1 MITIPGYRIDR
12 EIYTNPHTVIYRGM
26 QLEEQ
31 KPVILK
37 TLTPTYPTPAQ
48 IAQLLHESEI
58 LKNLNLPGIVKFYK
72 LEKYNHFP
80 VLILED
86 FGGISLK
93 DYLSNHQLDLQR
105 FLQIA
110 IKLAETLG
118 QLHEHHII
126 HKDIKPSNIIVN
138 SSTGDVKIADFA
150 IASLLPGENPALSYP
165 NLLEG
170 TLAYMS
176 PEQTGRMNR
185 AIDYLSDFYSLGVTF
200 YEMLCGELPFSAIDP
215 MELVHCHIAK
225 TPVSPYENRKHKLE
239 CTINQAQSEEIPHAI
254 SDIVMKLL
262 EKNAEDRYKSAFG
275 ILYDLESCLIQLQT
289 TGEISNITLGEQD
302 RSSHLQISQKLY
314 GREAEVMMLLS
325 TLARMRQGNTE
336 IIFISG
342 CAGLGKSWLVYKIYK
357 SIVRANGYFIASK
370 FEQFNRDIPYIFL
383 LEAFQDLLRQIL
395 TETAV
400 KVQIWKQKILN
411 AIGGNCQVIIEVIPE
426 VELIVGAQPPV
437 PYLGANESKNRF
449 NLVFQKFIRV
459 FTQKE
464 HPLVIFL
471 DDLQWVDSA
480 SLKLIQLLATDLES
494 QYLLIIG
501 AYREQEVDANHP
513 VMLTAEAISKAGGT
527 LRAIALSPLDI
538 NSVNQFVADT
548 LNCTPEKSL
557 SLAEL
562 LFEKTAG
569 NPFFLTQ
576 LLKSL
581 YSKKLLQFKFAPSE
595 QSIETPQTNVY
606 DLDRVVKKYKNTG
619 EWQWDI
625 EQIQEIGIT
634 DNVVELMID
643 NIHNLP
649 ENTQEMLKLAA
660 CIGNKFDLGIL
671 SKISE
676 KPLAFAAK
684 DLWEAIQSGLIAP
697 VNNDYKI
704 ALALALAKRSE
715 GKRSEGK
722 PAPTGAAPTKR
733 IALTANTAVTDTIST
748 DFTDELFLPVAD
760 AGSAT
765 YKFLHERVQQAAY
778 ALISESQK
786 QETHLKI
793 GRFLLQN
800 APSEQLPN
808 HVFDIANHLNAAKE
822 LISIK
827 LEQLQLCQFNLIAG
841 RKAKASAA
849 YELAVKYLTAGID
862 LLPPESWQT
871 DYDLTLAL
879 YESAAEAAYLNTEF
893 EQMEKWAKFV
903 LKQATDELDKIK
915 VFEIRITACAMQTK
929 LQEAVKI
936 GREALKML
944 GINFPESPIPL
955 HIQQALTK
963 TAAYLT
969 GKKIEDLI
977 NLPVMA
983 NPRKLATMRVLS
995 SMFSATFIV
1004 EPMLLPL
1011 IVCEQVHLSINYG
1024 NSAFSAFGY
1033 ANYGAILK
1041 GIVRDIESGERFG
1054 QLALNLIDK
1063 LNALEFKSKTLNL
1076 VAFVLMHG
1084 KHHVKD
1090 TLPLLEEAYQSAL
1103 ENGDLECVGYS
1114 AVNICQSLYFI
1125 GQELTQLEQK
1135 MANYNHLLFQIKQ
1148 ETVLTWNQIYR
1159 QTVLQLMGTLASSD
1173 LLLGKNYSEE
1183 NLLRLLLNANDRVGL
1198 QHFYLQ
1204 KLILAYLFGDIEQA
1218 LENAAQAEVYLDG
1231 VVGFINV
1238 PEYHF
1243 YDALARLAAYPSAT
1257 KMEQEEHLFYATSNL
1272 KKLHKKALSA
1282 PMNLQHKCDLIAAE
1296 KNRILGNI
1304 VTAMEYYDLA
1314 IAGAQQNGYI
1324 QVQALAAELAGA
1336 FYLSIGRERIAK
1348 TYLTEARYCYQRWGA
1363 KAKAAHLESKYSE
1376 LLTSAS
1382 ISTNIETHKST
1393 SSASTTSGSAG
1404 VLDLTTVVKASQTL
1418 AGEIVLDKLLAKLM
1432 KIVIENAGG
1441 QRGFLILEKSGKW
1454 VIEASGC
1461 VDADRIAVMQSIPID
1476 FVEEDKEVTL
1486 LAVAVINYVAR
1497 TQESVVLN
1505 DATSEGQ
1512 FTRAPYIIAVQPKS
1526 ILCTPLIHQ
1535 GKLSGILY
1543 LENNLTTGAF
1553 TPDRLEIL
1561 KLLSSQISISIE
1573 NAQLYTNLQEF
1584 NHNLENL
1591 VQQRTSELS
1600 QTLENLK
1607 SAQNKLVESEKMA
1620 ALGGLVAGVAHEINT
1635 PIGIGITAASL
1646 LAEKVTKFFEL
1657 YTNGQIKRSEL
1668 EKFLDTAMQ
1677 SSNMIL
1683 SNLTR
1688 AADLIHSFKEVAVDQ
1703 SSELKRA
1710 FKVKQ
1715 YLEEILTSL
1724 TAKLRRTKHKVEIKC
1739 DENIVL
1745 DSYPGVLCQIVTNL
1759 VLNSL
1764 IHAYDA
1770 EDQGILAFDFKLEGD
1785 RLIFEYADNGK
1796 GIPPENLNKI
1806 FEPFFTTKRGQGG
1819 TGLGL
1824 HIIYNLVTQK
1834 LKGTICCE
1842 SQVDEGTRFTIEF
1855 PAKISN

>member
-1 MITIPGYRIDR
+1 MITIPGYRIDE
-12 EIYTNPHTVIYRGM
+12 EIYTNSHTVIYRGM

-37 TLTPTYPTPAQ
+37 TLTSTYPTPEQ

-58 LKNLNLPGIVKFYK
+58 LKNLNLPGIVKFHK
-72 LEKYNHFP
+72 LERYNHFP

-93 DYLSNHQLDLQR
+93 EHLNNHHLELPK
-105 FLQIA
+105 FLQIG

-118 QLHEHHII
+118 QLHEHHVI

-150 IASLLPGENPALSYP
+150 IASLVPDSNPALRPP

-225 TPVSPYENRKHKLE
+225 MPVSPSENRKHKLE
-239 CTINQAQSEEIPHAI
+239 GTINHAQSDEIPQAI

-262 EKNAEDRYKSAFG
+262 EKNAEDRYQSAFG
-275 ILYDLESCLIQLQT
+275 LLYDLEKCLAQLQT
-289 TGEISNITLGEQD
+289 TGQVSHITIGDRD
-302 RSSHLQISQKLY
+302 RSNHLQISQKVY
-314 GREAEVMMLLS
+314 GREAEVMMLLN
-325 TLARMRQGNTE
+325 TFDRMKRGNTE
-336 IIFISG
+336 IVLISG
-342 CAGLGKSWLVYKIYK
+342 SAGVGKSWLVYEIHQP
-357 SIVRANGYFIASK
+357 IMRANGYFIDSK
-370 FEQFNRDIPYIFL
+370 FEQFKRDIPYSFL

-395 TETAV
+395 TETAA
-400 KVQIWKQKILN
+400 KVQVWRQKILN

-426 VELIVGAQPPV
+426 VELIVGPQPLV
-437 PYLGANESKNRF
+437 PELGANESKNRF

-480 SLKLIQLLATDLES
+480 SLKLIQLLATNLES

-501 AYREQEVDANHP
+501 AYQEQEVDANHSII
-513 VMLTAEAISKAGGT
+513 LTAEAITKAGGSVS
-527 LRAIALSPLDI
+527 AIALSHLDI

-548 LNCTPEKSL
+548 LNCAPEKSL
-557 SLAEL
+557 NLAEL
-562 LFEKTAG
+562 LFQKTAG

-581 YSKKLLQFKFAPSE
+581 YSNKLLEFKFTLSE
-595 QSIETPQTNVY
+595 QSIEISKTNLS
-606 DLDRVVKKYKNTG
+606 DIDRVEKKYQKTG

-625 EQIQEIGIT
+625 EQIQEMGIT
-634 DNVVELMID
+634 DNVVELMIN
-643 NIHNLP
+643 NIQKLS
-649 ENTQEMLKLAA
+649 ENTQAMLKLAA
-660 CIGNKFDLGIL
+660 CIGNKFDLAIL
-671 SKISE
+671 SKIGD
-676 KPLAFAAK
+676 KPLASAAT
-684 DLWEAIQSGLIAP
+684 DLWEAIQSGLIVP
-697 VNNDYKI
+697 VNNVYKI
-704 ALALALAKRSE
+704 AIALAA
-715 GKRSEGK
+715 
-722 PAPTGAAPTKR
+722 T
-733 IALTANTAVTDTIST
+733 TAVTDQIST
-748 DFTDELFLPVAD
+748 DFTDELFLPIAN

-778 ALISESQK
+778 ALISESHK

-800 APSEQLPN
+800 APPEQLEE
-808 HVFDIANHLNAAKE
+808 HIFATVNHLNAAQEIITSE
-822 LISIK
+822 LEKSHLCK
-827 LEQLQLCQFNLIAG
+827 LNLIAG
-841 RKAKASAA
+841 RKAKASAV
-849 YELAVKYLTAGID
+849 YELALKYLTTGIE
-862 LLPPESWQT
+862 LLPPKSWQT
-871 DYDLTLAL
+871 DYDLTFAL
-879 YESAAEAAYLNTEF
+879 YESAAEAAYLNTDF
-893 EQMEKWAKFV
+893 EQMEKWAEIV
-903 LKQATDELDKIK
+903 LQQATNELDKIT
-915 VFEIRITACAMQTK
+915 VFEIKITACAMQTK

-944 GINFPESPIPL
+944 GINLPESPIPL

-963 TAAYLT
+963 TAAYLS

-977 NLPVMA
+977 NLPVMR
-983 NPRKLATMRVLS
+983 NPRKLATMRLLS
-995 SMFSATFIV
+995 TMFPATFIV
-1004 EPMLLPL
+1004 EPRLLPL
-1011 IVCEQVHLSINYG
+1011 IVCEQVNLSINYG

-1033 ANYGAILK
+1033 ANYGSILK
-1041 GIVRDIESGERFG
+1041 GIIRDIESGDRFG

-1076 VAFVLMHG
+1076 VAFILMQG
-1084 KHHVKD
+1084 KHHIKD
-1090 TLPLLEEAYQSAL
+1090 TLPLLEEAYQTAL

-1125 GQELTQLEQK
+1125 GHELPKLEQK
-1135 MANYNHLLFQIKQ
+1135 MANYNHLLFQLKQ
-1148 ETVLTWNQIYR
+1148 KTVLTWNQIYR
-1159 QTVLQLMGTLASSD
+1159 QIVLELMGNLASSD
-1173 LLLGKNYSEE
+1173 ILLGEAYSEE
-1183 NLLRLLLNANDRVGL
+1183 KILPLLLKANDRVGL

-1204 KLILAYLFGDIEQA
+1204 RLILAYLFGDVEQA
-1218 LENAAQAEVYLDG
+1218 LEHSVQAEVYLDG
-1231 VVGFINV
+1231 VPGFINV

-1243 YDALARLAAYPSAT
+1243 YDALARLAAYPFT
-1257 KMEQEEHLFYATSNL
+1257 TEEKQKEHLFYATSNL
-1272 KKLHKKALSA
+1272 KRMQKKAFSA

-1296 KNRILGNI
+1296 KARVLGDI
-1304 VTAMEYYDLA
+1304 VTAMEYYDSA
-1314 IAGAQQNGYI
+1314 IIRAQENGYI

-1363 KAKAAHLESKYSE
+1363 EAKVAHLESKYSQ

-1393 SSASTTSGSAG
+1393 SSASTTSGSAA
-1404 VLDLTTVVKASQTL
+1404 VLDLTTAVKASQTL

-1441 QRGFLILEKSGKW
+1441 ERGFLILEKSGKW

-1461 VDADRIAVMQSIPID
+1461 VDVDRVAVMQSIPID
-1476 FVEEDKEVTL
+1476 FIEEDTEVTL
-1486 LAVAVINYVAR
+1486 LAVAVVNYVAR
-1497 TQESVVLN
+1497 TQESIVLN
-1505 DATSEGQ
+1505 DAAREGQ

-1535 GKLSGILY
+1535 GKLNGILY

-1553 TPDRLEIL
+1553 TPDRLKIL

-1573 NAQLYTNLQEF
+1573 NAQLYTNLQQF
-1584 NHNLENL
+1584 NQNLEML
-1591 VQQRTSELS
+1591 VKQRTSELS
-1600 QTLENLK
+1600 QTLEDLK

-1620 ALGGLVAGVAHEINT
+1620 SLGGLVAGVAHEINT

-1703 SSELKRA
+1703 SSELKRT
-1710 FKVKQ
+1710 FRVKQ

-1739 DENIVL
+1739 DDNIVL

-1764 IHAYDA
+1764 IHAYDG
-1770 EDQGILAFDFKLEGD
+1770 EEEGILAFEIELEGD

-1796 GIPPENLNKI
+1796 GITPENINKI

-1842 SQVDEGTRFTIEF
+1842 SQVKKGTKFTIEF

>member
-1 MITIPGYRIDR
+1 MIAIPGYRIDT
-12 EIYTNPHTVIYRGM
+12 ELYTNPHTVIYRGM
-26 QLEEQ
+26 QLEKQ

-37 TLTPTYPTPAQ
+37 TLKPPYPSPAQ

-58 LKNLNLPGIVKFYK
+58 LKKLNSSGIIKLYK
-72 LEKYNHFP
+72 IEKYNHFP

-93 DYLSNHQLDLQR
+93 EFLTNNQLELHQ
-105 FLQIA
+105 FLQIG

-118 QLHEHHII
+118 QLHEHQII

-138 SSTGDVKIADFA
+138 IETGDVKIADFA
-150 IASLLPGENPALSYP
+150 IASLLPGENPTLSHP
-165 NLLEG
+165 HLLEG

-185 AIDYLSDFYSLGVTF
+185 AIDYRTDFYSLGVTF
-200 YEMLCGELPFSAIDP
+200 YEMLCGELPFNAIDP

-225 TPVSPYENRKHKLE
+225 TPVSPCESRKQKVE
-239 CTINQAQSEEIPHAI
+239 SRTIESRINQAETEEIPQVV
-254 SDIVMKLL
+254 SDLVMKLL
-262 EKNAEDRYKSAFG
+262 AKTAEDRYQSAFG
-275 ILYDLESCLIQLQT
+275 LLYDLENCLDRLQT
-289 TGEISNITLGEQD
+289 TGEISHITLGEQD
-302 RSSHLQISQKLY
+302 QSSYLQISQKLY
-314 GREAEVMMLLS
+314 GREAEVNMLLS
-325 TLARMRQGNTE
+325 TFERMRRGNTE
-336 IIFISG
+336 IVLISG
-342 CAGLGKSWLVYKIYK
+342 CANLGKSWLVYEIHKP
-357 SIVRANGYFIASK
+357 IVRENGYFIDTK
-370 FEQFNRDIPYIFL
+370 FEQFKRDIPYAFL
-383 LEAFQDLLRQIL
+383 LQAFQELLREIL
-395 TETAV
+395 TETAAQ
-400 KVQIWKQKILN
+400 VQVWRQKILN
-411 AIGGNCQVIIEVIPE
+411 ALGGNCQVIIEVIPE
-426 VELIVGAQPPV
+426 VELIVGTQPPV
-437 PYLGANESKNRF
+437 PDLGANESQNRF
-449 NLVFQKFIRV
+449 NLVFQKFIRI

-480 SLKLIQLLATDLES
+480 SLKLIQLLATDIES

-501 AYREQEVDANHP
+501 AYREQEVDVNHP
-513 VMLTAEAISKAGGT
+513 IMLTAEAIRKAGGT
-527 LRAIALSPLDI
+527 VSAIALSPLDI

-548 LNCTPEKSL
+548 LNCPPEKSL
-557 SLAEL
+557 TLAEL
-562 LFEKTAG
+562 LFQKTAG

-581 YSKKLLQFKFAPSE
+581 YSKKLLYFEFSHSNRLSDPAELNLSGFPQQISE
-595 QSIETPQTNVY
+595 
-606 DLDRVVKKYKNTG
+606 RVVKNFPIKG
-619 EWQWDI
+619 QWQWDI
-625 EQIQEIGIT
+625 EQIQEMGIT

-643 NIHNLP
+643 NIQKLSD
-649 ENTQEMLKLAA
+649 NTQEMLKVVA
-660 CIGNKFDLGIL
+660 CIGYKFNLGIL
-671 SKISE
+671 STIAK
-676 KPLAFAAK
+676 KPLASTAT
-684 DLWEAIQSGLIAP
+684 DLWEALQSGLIFP
-697 VNNDYKI
+697 VNNACKIPI
-704 ALALALAKRSE
+704 ALA
-715 GKRSEGK
+715 
-722 PAPTGAAPTKR
+722 
-733 IALTANTAVTDTIST
+733 ANKEVTDKISR
-748 DFTDELFLPVAD
+748 DFTDELSLPFSD
-760 AGSAT
+760 AASAT
-765 YKFLHERVQQAAY
+765 YQFLHERVQQAAY
-778 ALISESQK
+778 ALLSESQK
-786 QETHLKI
+786 QEIHLKI
-793 GRFLLQN
+793 GQILLQN
-800 APSEQLPN
+800 ASPDRLEEHIFDTVNQLN
-808 HVFDIANHLNAAKE
+808 FAQKIISNE
-822 LISIK
+822 LEIF
-827 LEQLQLCQFNLIAG
+827 QLCQLNLIAG

-849 YELAVKYLTAGID
+849 YELALTYLTAGIK

-893 EQMEKWAKFV
+893 EQMEKWAKIV
-903 LKQATDELDKIK
+903 LQHAKNELDKIK
-915 VFEIRITACAMQTK
+915 IFEIRITACAMQTK

-955 HIQQALTK
+955 HIHKALTK

-977 NLPVMA
+977 NLPLMT

-995 SMFSATFIV
+995 SMFSATSIV

-1041 GIVRDIESGERFG
+1041 GIVRDIESGDRFG
-1054 QLALNLIDK
+1054 QLALKVSDR

-1076 VAFVLMHG
+1076 VAFLLMHG

-1103 ENGDLECVGYS
+1103 DNGDLESVGYS

-1125 GQELTQLEQK
+1125 GQELPQLEQK
-1135 MANYNHLLFQIKQ
+1135 MANYNHLLLQLKQ
-1148 ETVLTWNQIYR
+1148 ETVLTWNQIYH
-1159 QTVLQLMGTLASSD
+1159 QAVLQLMEKVESPDILVGEA
-1173 LLLGKNYSEE
+1173 YSEE
-1183 NLLRLLLNANDRVGL
+1183 KLLPLLLKANDRVGL
-1198 QHFYLQ
+1198 QQFYLQ
-1204 KLILAYLFGDIEQA
+1204 KLILAYLFGDVEQA

-1231 VVGFINV
+1231 VAGFINV
-1238 PEYHF
+1238 SEYHF
-1243 YDALARLAAYPSAT
+1243 YDALARLSAYPSAT
-1257 KMEQEEHLFYATSNL
+1257 KEEQEEHLFYATSNR
-1272 KKLHKKALSA
+1272 KKLQKKALSA
-1282 PMNLQHKCDLIAAE
+1282 PMNLQHKCDLITAE
-1296 KNRILGNI
+1296 KARVLGKI
-1304 VTAMEYYDLA
+1304 VRAMKYYDWA
-1314 IAGAQQNGYI
+1314 IQAAQENGYI
-1324 QVQALAAELAGA
+1324 QVQAIAAELAGS
-1336 FYLSIGRERIAK
+1336 FYLSIGREKIAK

-1363 KAKAAHLESKYSE
+1363 KAKVAHLESKYSQ

-1393 SSASTTSGSAG
+1393 SSASTTSDSAG
-1404 VLDLTTVVKASQTL
+1404 VLDLTTAVKASQTL
-1418 AGEIVLDKLLAKLM
+1418 AGEIVLDKLLAKMM

-1441 QRGFLILEKSGKW
+1441 QRGFLILEKEGEW
-1454 VIEASGC
+1454 VIEASGY
-1461 VDADRIAVMQSIPID
+1461 VDVDSVAVMQSIPIN
-1476 FVEEDKEVTL
+1476 FVEEDPELAL
-1486 LAVAVINYVAR
+1486 LAVAVVNYVAR
-1497 TQESVVLN
+1497 TQESIVLN
-1505 DATSEGQ
+1505 DAAREGQ
-1512 FTRAPYIIAVQPKS
+1512 FTRTPYIIAVQPKS

-1553 TPDRLEIL
+1553 TPDRLEML

-1573 NAQLYTNLQEF
+1573 NAQLYANLQQF
-1584 NHNLENL
+1584 NQNLEKL

-1600 QTLENLK
+1600 QTLEDLK
-1607 SAQNKLVESEKMA
+1607 SAQNQLVESEKMA

-1646 LAEKVTKFFEL
+1646 LSEKVTKFFEL
-1657 YTNGQIKRSEL
+1657 YSNGQIKRSEL
-1668 EKFLDTAMQ
+1668 EKFLDIAMQ

-1688 AADLIHSFKEVAVDQ
+1688 AADLVHSFKEVAVDQ
-1703 SSELKRA
+1703 SSELKRT
-1710 FKVKQ
+1710 FKVKN

-1724 TAKLRRTKHKVEIKC
+1724 TAKLKRTKHKIELKC

-1745 DSYPGVLCQIVTNL
+1745 DSYPGTLSQIVTNL

-1764 IHAYDA
+1764 IHAYDG
-1770 EDQGILAFDFKLEGD
+1770 EDEGILSFDFKLEGD

-1796 GIPPENLNKI
+1796 GITAENLSKI

-1834 LKGTICCE
+1834 LKGTISCE
-1842 SQVDEGTRFTIEF
+1842 SQVDKGTKFMIEF
-1855 PAKISN
+1855 PAKMSN

>member
-12 EIYTNPHTVIYRGM
+12 ELYTNHHTVIYRGM
-26 QLEEQ
+26 QLDEQ

-37 TLTPTYPTPAQ
+37 TLAQPYPTPAQ

-58 LKNLNLPGIVKFYK
+58 IKNLNLPGIVKFYQ

-93 DYLSNHQLDLQR
+93 EFISNNQLDLQQ
-105 FLQIA
+105 FLQIG

-138 SSTGDVKIADFA
+138 IETGDVKIADFA
-150 IASLLPGENPALSYP
+150 IASLLPGENPALSHP

-176 PEQTGRMNR
+176 PEQTRRMNR
-185 AIDYLSDFYSLGVTF
+185 TIDYRTDFYSLGITF
-200 YEMLCGELPFSAIDP
+200 YEMLCGELPFNAIDP

-225 TPVSPYENRKHKLE
+225 KPVAPCENINQKIKS
-239 CTINQAQSEEIPHAI
+239 TINQPDNPKIPQFL
-254 SDIVMKLL
+254 SDLVMKLL
-262 EKNAEDRYKSAFG
+262 AKTAEDRYQSAFG
-275 ILYDLESCLIQLQT
+275 IWYDLEKSLGWLQT
-289 TGEISNITLGEQD
+289 TGEIPHLTLGEQD
-302 RSSHLQISQKLY
+302 RSTYLHISQKFY
-314 GREAEVMMLLS
+314 GRQTEVNQLLN
-325 TLARMRQGNTE
+325 TFDRIKRGNTE
-336 IIFISG
+336 IILISG
-342 CAGLGKSWLVYKIYK
+342 CAGLGKSWLVYEIHK
-357 SIVRANGYFIASK
+357 SIVRENGYFIESK
-370 FEQFNRDIPYIFL
+370 FEKFKRDIPYAFL
-383 LEAFQDLLRQIL
+383 LQAFQDLLRQLL
-395 TETAV
+395 TETAA
-400 KVQIWKQKILN
+400 KVQVWRQKILN
-411 AIGGNCQVIIEVIPE
+411 ALGGNCQVIIEVIPE
-426 VELIVGAQPPV
+426 VEMIVGPQPPV
-437 PYLGANESKNRF
+437 PDLGANESQNRF
-449 NLVFQKFIRV
+449 NLVFQKFIHI
-459 FTQKE
+459 FAQKA

-480 SLKLIQLLATDLES
+480 SLKLIQLLTSNLAS

-501 AYREQEVDANHP
+501 AYREQEVGANHP
-513 VMLTAEAISKAGGT
+513 VMLAAETIRKAGGK
-527 LRAIALSPLDI
+527 LSAIALSPLDI
-538 NSVNQFVADT
+538 DSINQFVADT
-548 LNCTPEKSL
+548 LNCPPEKSL
-557 SLAEL
+557 DLAGL
-562 LFEKTAG
+562 LFQKTGG

-576 LLKSL
+576 MLKYI
-581 YSKKLLQFKFAPSE
+581 YSKKLLKFKFLPANNSVNKAEP
-595 QSIETPQTNVY
+595 NVY
-606 DLDRVVKKYKNTG
+606 ESRPRKANPVCKQCEITG

-634 DNVVELMID
+634 DNVVELTIY
-643 NIHNLP
+643 NIQKLS
-649 ENTQEMLKLAA
+649 ENTQELLKLAA

-671 SKISE
+671 SKICKKS
-676 KPLAFAAK
+676 LVSAAT
-684 DLWEAIQSGLIAP
+684 DLWEALQSGLILP
-697 VNNDYKI
+697 VNNAYKI
-704 ALALALAKRSE
+704 PLALATSTEA
-715 GKRSEGK
+715 
-722 PAPTGAAPTKR
+722 
-733 IALTANTAVTDTIST
+733 TDKISR
-748 DFTDELFLPVAD
+748 DFTDEFSLPVTD
-760 AGSAT
+760 AASAT

-793 GRFLLQN
+793 GRYLLQN
-800 APSEQLPN
+800 AHPEQLEN
-808 HVFDIANHLNAAKE
+808 DFFDTVNQLNAARKI
-822 LISIK
+822 ISSESEK
-827 LEQLQLCQFNLIAG
+827 FQLCQLNLIAG

-849 YELAVKYLTAGID
+849 YELALKYLTDGIE
-862 LLPPESWQT
+862 LLAAESWQT
-871 DYDLTLAL
+871 NYDLTLGL

-893 EQMEKWAKFV
+893 AQMEKWAEFV
-903 LKQATDELDKIK
+903 LQHAKNELDKIK

-929 LQEAVKI
+929 LQESVKI
-936 GREALKML
+936 GLEALRML
-944 GINFPESPIPL
+944 GINFPESPTPL

-963 TAAYLT
+963 TAAYLN
-969 GKKIEDLI
+969 GKNIEDLI
-977 NLPVMA
+977 DLPVMT
-983 NPRKLATMRVLS
+983 NSYKLATMRVLS

-1004 EPMLLPL
+1004 EPVLLPL
-1011 IVCEQVHLSINYG
+1011 IVCEQVDLSINYG
-1024 NSAFSAFGY
+1024 NSALSAFGY

-1041 GIVRDIESGERFG
+1041 RIVRDIEAGDRFG
-1054 QLALNLIDK
+1054 QLALNLIDR

-1103 ENGDLECVGYS
+1103 ENGDLESVGYS

-1125 GQELTQLEQK
+1125 GQELPQLEQK
-1135 MANYNHLLFQIKQ
+1135 MVNYNHLLFQLKQ

-1159 QTVLQLMGTLASSD
+1159 QTVLLLMGKLANSD
-1173 LLLGKNYSEE
+1173 ILLSEGYSEKKLLPLLLK
-1183 NLLRLLLNANDRVGL
+1183 ANDRVGL

-1204 KLILAYLFGDIEQA
+1204 KLILSYLFGNVDQA
-1218 LENAAQAEVYLDG
+1218 LENASQAEVYLDG
-1231 VVGFINV
+1231 MAGFINV
-1238 PEYHF
+1238 SEYHF

-1257 KMEQEEHLFYATSNL
+1257 NDEQEEHLFYAGSNL
-1272 KKLHKKALSA
+1272 KKLQKKALSA

-1296 KNRILGNI
+1296 KARILGNI
-1304 VTAMEYYDLA
+1304 VTAMEYYDSA
-1314 IAGAQQNGYI
+1314 IAGAQENGYI

-1336 FYLSIGRERIAK
+1336 FYLSIKREKIAK

-1363 KAKAAHLESKYSE
+1363 TAKVRHLESKYWQ

-1393 SSASTTSGSAG
+1393 SSACTTSDSAG
-1404 VLDLTTVVKASQTL
+1404 VLDMTTAVKASQTL
-1418 AGEIVLDKLLAKLM
+1418 ASEIVLEKLLARMM

-1441 QRGFLILEKSGKW
+1441 QKGFLIIEKNEKW
-1454 VIEASGC
+1454 VIEASGF
-1461 VDADRIAVMQSIPID
+1461 VDADRVAVMQSIPID
-1476 FVEEDKEVTL
+1476 FVDEEQKVTW
-1486 LAVAVINYVAR
+1486 LAVAVVNYVAR
-1497 TQESVVLN
+1497 THESIVLN
-1505 DATSEGQ
+1505 DASREGQ
-1512 FTRAPYIIAVQPKS
+1512 FTRAPYILAVQPKS

-1573 NAQLYTNLQEF
+1573 NAQLYTNLQQF
-1584 NHNLENL
+1584 NQNLEKL

-1600 QTLENLK
+1600 QTLEDLK

-1657 YTNGQIKRSEL
+1657 YSKGQIKRSEL

-1703 SSELKRA
+1703 SSELKRT
-1710 FKVKQ
+1710 FNVKN

-1724 TAKLRRTKHKVEIKC
+1724 TAKLRQTKHKIEIKC
-1739 DENIVL
+1739 DESIVL

-1770 EDQGILAFDFKLEGD
+1770 ENEGILAFDFKLEGD

-1796 GIPPENLNKI
+1796 GITPENLTKI
-1806 FEPFFTTKRGQGG
+1806 FEPFFTTKRGKGG

-1834 LKGTICCE
+1834 LKGTVTCE
-1842 SQVDEGTRFTIEF
+1842 SQVNKGTRFMIEF
-1855 PAKISN
+1855 PVKINN

>member
-1 MITIPGYRIDR
+1 MITIPGYRIDGK
-12 EIYTNPHTVIYRGM
+12 IYTNSHTAIYRGI

-37 TLTPTYPTPAQ
+37 TLTPPYPNPAQ

-58 LKNLNLPGIVKFYK
+58 LKNLNFPGIVKLYK
-72 LEKYNHFP
+72 IEKYNHFP
-80 VLILED
+80 VLVLED

-93 DYLSNHQLDLQR
+93 DFLSNNQLELQQ
-105 FLQIA
+105 FLQIG
-110 IKLAETLG
+110 IKLAETIG

-138 SSTGDVKIADFA
+138 IETGDVKIADFA
-150 IASLLPGENPALSYP
+150 IASLLPGENQALSHP

-185 AIDYLSDFYSLGVTF
+185 AIDYRTDFYSLGVTF
-200 YEMLCGELPFSAIDP
+200 YEMLCSELPFNAIDP

-225 TPVSPYENRKHKLE
+225 SPVSPCNNRKHKIE
-239 CTINQAQSEEIPHAI
+239 GRINQAQTEEIPQVV
-254 SDIVMKLL
+254 SDLVMKLL
-262 EKNAEDRYKSAFG
+262 AKTAEDRYQSAFG
-275 ILYDLESCLIQLQT
+275 LGCDLENCLEQLQT
-289 TGEISNITLGEQD
+289 TGEISHITLGEQD

-314 GREAEVMMLLS
+314 GRETEVNLLLS
-325 TLARMRQGNTE
+325 TFDRMRRGNTE
-336 IIFISG
+336 IVLISG
-342 CAGLGKSWLVYKIYK
+342 CAGLGKSLLAYELSKP
-357 SIVRANGYFIASK
+357 IVRENGYFIDSK
-370 FEQFNRDIPYIFL
+370 FEQFKRDIPYGFL
-383 LEAFQDLLRQIL
+383 LQAFQELLRQIL
-395 TETAV
+395 TETPAQ
-400 KVQIWKQKILN
+400 VQVWRQKILN
-411 AIGGNCQVIIEVIPE
+411 DIGGNCQVIIEVIPE
-426 VELIVGAQPPV
+426 VELIVGSQPPV
-437 PYLGANESKNRF
+437 PDLGANESQNRF

-459 FTQKE
+459 FTQKK

-471 DDLQWVDSA
+471 DNLQWVDSA
-480 SLKLIQLLATDLES
+480 SLKLIQLLATDLKS

-513 VMLTAEAISKAGGT
+513 VMLTAEAICKAGVT
-527 LRAIALSPLDI
+527 VSAIALSPFDI

-548 LNCTPEKSL
+548 LNCEPEKSL
-557 SLAEL
+557 TLAEL
-562 LFEKTAG
+562 LFKQTAG
-569 NPFFLTQ
+569 NPFFLKQ
-576 LLKSL
+576 FMKSL
-581 YSKKLLQFKFAPSE
+581 YSKKLLQFKFEPSE
-595 QSIETPQTNVY
+595 KSVERAERYISDCTQTSPE
-606 DLDRVVKKYKNTG
+606 RVVKKSQLKG

-625 EQIQEIGIT
+625 EQIQEMGIT

-643 NIHNLP
+643 NIQKLSD
-649 ENTQEMLKLAA
+649 NTQKMLKLAA

-671 SKISE
+671 SNIGE
-676 KPLAFAAK
+676 KPLGSTAT
-684 DLWEAIQSGLIAP
+684 DLWEALQSGLILP
-697 VNNDYKI
+697 VNNAYKIPI
-704 ALALALAKRSE
+704 ALAASTE
-715 GKRSEGK
+715 
-722 PAPTGAAPTKR
+722 
-733 IALTANTAVTDTIST
+733 LTNQISR
-748 DFTDELFLPVAD
+748 DFTDELSLPD
-760 AGSAT
+760 AAGAS

-778 ALISESQK
+778 ALISDSHK

-800 APSEQLPN
+800 AQQEQLEKHIFETVN
-808 HVFDIANHLNAAKE
+808 QLNAAQKIISGE
-822 LISIK
+822 LEK
-827 LEQLQLCQFNLIAG
+827 FQVCQLNLIAG
-841 RKAKASAA
+841 GQAKASAA
-849 YELAVKYLTAGID
+849 YELAVKYLTVGIE

-893 EQMEKWAKFV
+893 EQMEKWAEIV
-903 LKQATDELDKIK
+903 LQQAKNELDKIK

-929 LQEAVKI
+929 LQESVKI

-944 GINFPESPIPL
+944 GINFPESPSPL
-955 HIQQALTK
+955 HIQQVLTQ
-963 TAAYLT
+963 TAAYFT
-969 GKKIEDLI
+969 DEKKIEDLI
-977 NLPVMA
+977 NLPVMT
-983 NPRKLATMRVLS
+983 NLRKLATMRLLS

-1004 EPMLLPL
+1004 EPVLLPL
-1011 IVCEQVHLSINYG
+1011 IVCEQVNLSINYG

-1041 GIVRDIESGERFG
+1041 GIFRDIESGARFG
-1054 QLALNLIDK
+1054 QLALKLIDK
-1063 LNALEFKSKTLNL
+1063 LNAVEFKSKTLNL
-1076 VAFVLMHG
+1076 VAFILMHG

-1103 ENGDLECVGYS
+1103 ENGDLEGVGYS

-1125 GQELTQLEQK
+1125 GQELPQLEHK
-1135 MANYNHLLFQIKQ
+1135 MANYNYLLCQLKQ

-1159 QTVLQLMGTLASSD
+1159 QTVLQLMGNLPSSEVLLGEAYNEEKLLP
-1173 LLLGKNYSEE
+1173 LLLT
-1183 NLLRLLLNANDRVGL
+1183 ANDRVGL

-1204 KLILAYLFGDIEQA
+1204 KLILAYLFGDVERA

-1231 VVGFINV
+1231 VAGFINV

-1243 YDALARLAAYPSAT
+1243 YDALVRLAAYPSAP
-1257 KMEQEEHLFYATSNL
+1257 KEEQEEHLFYATGNRKNL
-1272 KKLHKKALSA
+1272 QNKALSA
-1282 PMNLQHKCDLIAAE
+1282 PMNLQHKCDLITAE
-1296 KNRILGNI
+1296 KARVLGNI
-1304 VTAMEYYDLA
+1304 VRAMEYYDSA
-1314 IAGAQQNGYI
+1314 IQGAQENGYI

-1336 FYLSIGRERIAK
+1336 FYLSIGRSKIAK
-1348 TYLTEARYCYQRWGA
+1348 TYLIEARYCYQRWGA
-1363 KAKAAHLESKYSE
+1363 KAKVAHLESKYSQ
-1376 LLTSAS
+1376 LLTSAL
-1382 ISTNIETHKST
+1382 ISTNIETHKSI
-1393 SSASTTSGSAG
+1393 SSASTTSSSAG
-1404 VLDLTTVVKASQTL
+1404 VLDLTTAVKASQAL
-1418 AGEIVLDKLLAKLM
+1418 AGEIVLDKLLAKMM
-1432 KIVIENAGG
+1432 KIVIENAGA
-1441 QRGFLILEKSGKW
+1441 QRGFLILEKSGQW
-1454 VIEASGC
+1454 VIEASGS
-1461 VDADRIAVMQSIPID
+1461 VDADRVAVMQSIPID
-1476 FVEEDKEVTL
+1476 FVAEEPEVTL
-1486 LAVAVINYVAR
+1486 LAVAVVNYVAR

-1505 DATSEGQ
+1505 DAAREGQ
-1512 FTRAPYIIAVQPKS
+1512 FTRTPYIIAVQPKS
-1526 ILCTPLIHQ
+1526 ILCTPLINQ
-1535 GKLSGILY
+1535 GQLSGILY

-1573 NAQLYTNLQEF
+1573 NAQLYANLHQF
-1584 NHNLENL
+1584 NQNLENL

-1600 QTLENLK
+1600 QTLEDLK

-1646 LAEKVTKFFEL
+1646 LAEKATKFFEL

-1703 SSELKRA
+1703 SSEFKRTFNLKN
-1710 FKVKQ
+1710 

-1724 TAKLRRTKHKVEIKC
+1724 SAKLKRTKHKIEIKC
-1739 DENIVL
+1739 DENIL
-1745 DSYPGVLCQIVTNL
+1745 LNSYPGVLCQIVTNL

-1764 IHAYDA
+1764 IHAYDR
-1770 EDQGILAFDFKLEGD
+1770 EDEGILTFDFKLEGD

-1796 GIPPENLNKI
+1796 GIAPENLSKI

-1834 LKGTICCE
+1834 LNGTIRCE
-1842 SQVDEGTRFTIEF
+1842 SQVKKGTKFMIEF
-1855 PAKISN
+1855 PAKMSN

>member
-1 MITIPGYRIDR
+1 MITIPGYRIDK

-48 IAQLLHESEI
+48 IAQLLHEAEI
-58 LKNLNLPGIVKFYK
+58 LKDLNFPGIVKLYK

-93 DYLSNHQLDLQR
+93 DFLSNNQIELQQ
-105 FLQIA
+105 FLQIG
-110 IKLAETLG
+110 IKLAETIG

-138 SSTGDVKIADFA
+138 IETGDVKIADFA
-150 IASLLPGENPALSYP
+150 IASLLPGENPALNHP

-185 AIDYLSDFYSLGVTF
+185 AIDYRTDFYSLGITF
-200 YEMLCGELPFSAIDP
+200 YEMLCGELPFNATDP

-225 TPVSPYENRKHKLE
+225 TPVSPGENRKQKVKDR
-239 CTINQAQSEEIPHAI
+239 INQTESDEIPQAV

-262 EKNAEDRYKSAFG
+262 AKTADDRYQSAFG
-275 ILYDLESCLIQLQT
+275 IFYDLEKCLAQLQT
-289 TGEISNITLGEQD
+289 TGEISHITIGEQD

-314 GREAEVMMLLS
+314 GRESELNLLLK
-325 TLARMRQGNTE
+325 TFERMKRGHTE
-336 IIFISG
+336 IVLISG
-342 CAGLGKSWLVYKIYK
+342 CPGLGKSWLVYEIHQP
-357 SIVRANGYFIASK
+357 IVRENGYFIDSQ
-370 FEQFNRDIPYIFL
+370 FEEFKRDIPYAFL
-383 LEAFQDLLRQIL
+383 LQAFQDLLRQIL
-395 TETAV
+395 TETAAQLLV
-400 KVQIWKQKILN
+400 WRQKILK
-411 AIGGNCQVIIEVIPE
+411 ALGGNCQVIIEVIPE
-426 VELIVGAQPPV
+426 VELIVGPQPPV
-437 PYLGANESKNRF
+437 PDLGANESQNRF
-449 NLVFQKFIRV
+449 NLVFQKFLRV
-459 FTQKE
+459 FTQKA

-480 SLKLIQLLATDLES
+480 SLKLIQLLATDPKS

-501 AYREQEVDANHP
+501 AYREQEVNANHP
-513 VMLTAEAISKAGGT
+513 LMLTAEAIKKAGGNVS
-527 LRAIALSPLDI
+527 AIALSPLDI

-548 LNCTPEKSL
+548 LNCAPEKSL
-557 SLAEL
+557 NLAEL
-562 LFEKTAG
+562 LFQKTGG
-569 NPFFLTQ
+569 NPFFITQ

-581 YSKKLLQFKFAPSE
+581 YSQKLLQFKLVPSQKSVEPAEPHLSDFAQQIPE
-595 QSIETPQTNVY
+595 QA
-606 DLDRVVKKYKNTG
+606 VKKCKITG

-643 NIHNLP
+643 NIQKLS
-649 ENTQEMLKLAA
+649 ENTQELLKLAA
-660 CIGNKFDLGIL
+660 CLGNKFDLGIL
-671 SKISE
+671 STISE
-676 KPLAFAAK
+676 KPLVSAAT
-684 DLWEAIQSGLIAP
+684 DLWEALQSGLILP
-697 VNNDYKI
+697 VNNAYKIPI
-704 ALALALAKRSE
+704 ALAAS
-715 GKRSEGK
+715 
-722 PAPTGAAPTKR
+722 TG
-733 IALTANTAVTDTIST
+733 LTDQISR
-748 DFTDELFLPVAD
+748 DVTDELALPVAD

-778 ALISESQK
+778 ALISEFQK

-800 APSEQLPN
+800 APPEQLED
-808 HVFDIANHLNAAKE
+808 HVFDIVNQLNAARQISSE
-822 LISIK
+822 LEK
-827 LEQLQLCQFNLIAG
+827 FQLCQLNLIAG

-849 YELAVKYLTAGID
+849 YELAVKYLTVGIE
-862 LLPPESWQT
+862 LLPSESWET
-871 DYDLTLAL
+871 DYDLTLSL
-879 YESAAEAAYLNTEF
+879 YESAAEAAYLDTEF
-893 EQMEKWAKFV
+893 EKMEKWGEIV
-903 LKQATDELDKIK
+903 LQHATNELDKIK

-936 GREALKML
+936 GREALTML

-963 TAAYLT
+963 TAAYLS

-977 NLPVMA
+977 NLPLMT

-995 SMFSATFIV
+995 SMFSATLIV
-1004 EPMLLPL
+1004 EPVLLPL
-1011 IVCEQVHLSINYG
+1011 IVCEQVNLSINYG

-1041 GIVRDIESGERFG
+1041 GIVRDIDSGERFG
-1054 QLALNLIDK
+1054 QLALNLIER

-1076 VAFVLMHG
+1076 VAFILMHG

-1103 ENGDLECVGYS
+1103 QNGDLECVGYA

-1125 GQELTQLEQK
+1125 GQELPQLERK
-1135 MANYNHLLFQIKQ
+1135 MVKYNHLLFQLKQ

-1159 QTVLQLMGTLASSD
+1159 QTVLELMGNLAIPDILLGEACSEETLLP
-1173 LLLGKNYSEE
+1173 LLLKV
-1183 NLLRLLLNANDRVGL
+1183 NDRVGL

-1204 KLILAYLFGDIEQA
+1204 KLILAYLFGNVELA

-1243 YDALARLAAYPSAT
+1243 YEALARLAAYSSAT
-1257 KMEQEEHLFYATSNL
+1257 KQEQKEHLFYATSNQ
-1272 KKLHKKALSA
+1272 KKLQKKALSA

-1296 KNRILGNI
+1296 KARILGNI
-1304 VTAMEYYDLA
+1304 VKAMEYYDSA
-1314 IAGAQQNGYI
+1314 IAGAQANGYI

-1336 FYLSIGRERIAK
+1336 FYLSLGRQKIAK

-1363 KAKAAHLESKYSE
+1363 KAKVAHLESKYSK
-1376 LLTSAS
+1376 LLTSAA

-1393 SSASTTSGSAG
+1393 SSACTTSGSAG
-1404 VLDLTTVVKASQTL
+1404 VLDLTTAVKASQTL
-1418 AGEIVLDKLLAKLM
+1418 AGEIVLDKLLAKMM

-1454 VIEASGC
+1454 VIEASGS
-1461 VDADRIAVMQSIPID
+1461 VDVDRVSVMQSIPID
-1476 FVEEDKEVTL
+1476 FVAEDREVNL
-1486 LAVAVINYVAR
+1486 LAVAVVNYVAR
-1497 TQESVVLN
+1497 TQQSIVLN
-1505 DATSEGQ
+1505 DATREGQ
-1512 FTRAPYIIAVQPKS
+1512 FTRTPYIIAVQPKS

-1573 NAQLYTNLQEF
+1573 NAQLYTNLQQF
-1584 NHNLENL
+1584 NQNLEML

-1600 QTLENLK
+1600 QTLEDLK
-1607 SAQNKLVESEKMA
+1607 SAQNKLVEAEKMA

-1657 YTNGQIKRSEL
+1657 YSNGQIKRSEL

-1703 SSELKRA
+1703 SSELKRR
-1710 FKVKQ
+1710 FNVKN
-1715 YLEEILTSL
+1715 YIEEILTSL
-1724 TAKLRRTKHKVEIKC
+1724 SAKLRRTKHKIEIKC
-1739 DENIVL
+1739 DENMVL

-1764 IHAYDA
+1764 IHAYDG
-1770 EDQGILAFDFKLEGD
+1770 EDEGILAFDFKLEGD

-1796 GIPPENLNKI
+1796 GITPENLSKI

-1834 LKGTICCE
+1834 LKGTISCE
-1842 SQVDEGTRFTIEF
+1842 SQVEKGTKFMIEF

>member
-1 MITIPGYRIDR
+1 MITIPGYRIDK

-26 QLEEQ
+26 QLDEQ

-37 TLTPTYPTPAQ
+37 TLTPTYPTPEQ

-58 LKNLNLPGIVKFYK
+58 LKSLNLPGIVKFYK

-80 VLILED
+80 VLISED

-93 DYLSNHQLDLQR
+93 DYLSNHQLELTK
-105 FLQIA
+105 FLQIG
-110 IKLAETLG
+110 IKLAEILG

-138 SSTGDVKIADFA
+138 ISTGDVKIADFA
-150 IASLLPGENPALSYP
+150 IASLLPSENPILGYP

-185 AIDYLSDFYSLGVTF
+185 AINYLSDFYSLGVTF

-225 TPVSPYENRKHKLE
+225 TPVSPSENRKHKLE
-239 CTINQAQSEEIPHAI
+239 STINQAQSDEIPQAI

-262 EKNAEDRYKSAFG
+262 EKNAEDRYQSAFG
-275 ILYDLESCLIQLQT
+275 LLYDLESCLIQLQT
-289 TGEISNITLGEQD
+289 TGEISHMTLGEQD
-302 RSSHLQISQKLY
+302 RSSHLQIPQKVY

-325 TLARMRQGNTE
+325 TLDRMRRGNTE
-336 IIFISG
+336 ILFISG

-357 SIVRANGYFIASK
+357 SIVRANGYFITSK
-370 FEQFNRDIPYIFL
+370 FEQFNRDIPYVFL

-395 TETAV
+395 TETAA
-400 KVQIWKQKILN
+400 KVQVWRQKILN

-426 VELIVGAQPPV
+426 VELIVGPQPRV
-437 PYLGANESKNRF
+437 PDLGANESKNRF
-449 NLVFQKFIRV
+449 NLVFQKFIRI

-480 SLKLIQLLATDLES
+480 SLKLIQLLATNLES

-501 AYREQEVDANHP
+501 AYQEQAVDANHP
-513 VMLTAEAISKAGGT
+513 IILTAEAISKAGGT
-527 LRAIALSPLDI
+527 VRAIALSPLDI

-548 LNCTPEKSL
+548 LNCAPEKSL

-562 LFEKTAG
+562 LFQKTAG

-581 YSKKLLQFKFAPSE
+581 YSKKLLQFKFVPSE
-595 QSIETPQTNVY
+595 QSIEPAQTNLY
-606 DLDRVVKKYKNTG
+606 DLDQVVNKYQTTG

-697 VNNDYKI
+697 VNNEYRI
-704 ALALALAKRSE
+704 ALA
-715 GKRSEGK
+715 K
-722 PAPTGAAPTKR
+722 PSKR
-733 IALTANTAVTDTIST
+733 IDLTANTAIADQIST
-748 DFTDELFLPVAD
+748 DLIDELFLPVAN

-765 YKFLHERVQQAAY
+765 YKFSHERVQQAAY
-778 ALISESQK
+778 ALISESHK

-793 GRFLLQN
+793 GKFLLQN
-800 APSEQLPN
+800 APSEQLEK
-808 HVFDIANHLNAAKE
+808 HIFDIANHLNVAKE
-822 LISIK
+822 LISIE
-827 LEQLQLCQFNLIAG
+827 LEQLQLCQLNLIAG
-841 RKAKASAA
+841 RKAKASTA

-862 LLPPESWQT
+862 LLPAGSWQT

-903 LKQATDELDKIK
+903 LKKATNELDKIK

-929 LQEAVKI
+929 LQEAVRI

-944 GINFPESPIPL
+944 GINLPESPIPL

-969 GKKIEDLI
+969 GKRIEDLI
-977 NLPVMA
+977 NLPVMT
-983 NPRKLATMRVLS
+983 NLHKLATIRVLS

-1011 IVCEQVHLSINYG
+1011 IVCEQVNLSINYG

-1033 ANYGAILK
+1033 ANYGAISK
-1041 GIVRDIESGERFG
+1041 GIVRDIESGDRFG

-1090 TLPLLEEAYQSAL
+1090 TLPLLEEAYQTAL

-1114 AVNICQSLYFI
+1114 AINICQSLYFI

-1135 MANYNHLLFQIKQ
+1135 MANYNHLLFQLKQ
-1148 ETVLTWNQIYR
+1148 EMVLTWNQIYR
-1159 QTVLQLMGTLASSD
+1159 QTVLQLMGNLASSD
-1173 LLLGKNYSEE
+1173 VLLDEAYSAEKLLPLLLK
-1183 NLLRLLLNANDRVGL
+1183 ANDRVGL

-1204 KLILAYLFGDIEQA
+1204 KLILAYLFGDIKQA
-1218 LENAAQAEVYLDG
+1218 LENAVQAEVYLDG
-1231 VVGFINV
+1231 VAGFINV

-1243 YDALARLAAYPSAT
+1243 YDALTRLAAYSYST
-1257 KMEQEEHLFYATSNL
+1257 KLEQEEHLFYATSNL
-1272 KKLHKKALSA
+1272 KKMQKKALSA

-1296 KNRILGNI
+1296 KARVLGNV
-1304 VTAMEYYDLA
+1304 VTAMEYYDSA
-1314 IAGAQQNGYI
+1314 IAGAQKNGYI

-1363 KAKAAHLESKYSE
+1363 EAKVTHLESKYSQ
-1376 LLTSAS
+1376 LLTSSS

-1393 SSASTTSGSAG
+1393 SSISTTSGSAA
-1404 VLDLTTVVKASQTL
+1404 VLDLTTAVKASQTL

-1432 KIVIENAGG
+1432 KIVIENGGG
-1441 QRGFLILEKSGKW
+1441 QRGFLILEKLGKW

-1461 VDADRIAVMQSIPID
+1461 VDVDRVSVMQSIPID
-1476 FVEEDKEVTL
+1476 CVQDDREVTL
-1486 LAVAVINYVAR
+1486 LAVSVVNYVAR
-1497 TQESVVLN
+1497 TQESIVLN

-1535 GKLSGILY
+1535 GKLNGILY

-1573 NAQLYTNLQEF
+1573 NAQLYANLQEF
-1584 NHNLENL
+1584 NHNLEEL

-1600 QTLENLK
+1600 QTLEDLK
-1607 SAQNKLVESEKMA
+1607 SAQNQLVESEKMA

-1646 LAEKVTKFFEL
+1646 LAEKVTKFIEL
-1657 YTNGQIKRSEL
+1657 YTNSPIKRSEL

-1703 SSELKRA
+1703 SSELKRT
-1710 FKVKQ
+1710 FKLKQ

-1724 TAKLRRTKHKVEIKC
+1724 TVKLRRTKHKVEIKC

-1764 IHAYDA
+1764 IHAYDG
-1770 EDQGILAFDFKLEGD
+1770 EDEGILAFDFQLEGD

-1796 GIPPENLNKI
+1796 GIAPENLSKV

-1834 LKGTICCE
+1834 LNGTISCE
-1842 SQVDEGTRFTIEF
+1842 SQVKKGTKFTIEL
-1855 PAKISN
+1855 PATISN

>member
-1 MITIPGYRIDR
+1 MIAIPGYRIDA
-12 EIYTNPHTVIYRGM
+12 ELYTNPHTAIYRGM
-26 QLEEQ
+26 QLEDR

-37 TLTPTYPTPAQ
+37 TLTPPYPTPSQ

-58 LKNLNLPGIVKFYK
+58 LKYLNLPGIVKLYK

-93 DYLSNHQLDLQR
+93 DFLSNNQLELQQ

-138 SSTGDVKIADFA
+138 IDTGDVKIADFA
-150 IASLLPGENPALSYP
+150 IASLLPGENPALSHP

-185 AIDYLSDFYSLGVTF
+185 AIDYRTDFYSLGVTF
-200 YEMLCGELPFSAIDP
+200 YEMLCGELPFNATDP

-225 TPVSPYENRKHKLE
+225 TPVSPYENRKHKIKDR
-239 CTINQAQSEEIPHAI
+239 INQAESQEIPQ
-254 SDIVMKLL
+254 SVSYLVMKLL
-262 EKNAEDRYKSAFG
+262 AKTAEDRYQSAFG
-275 ILYDLESCLIQLQT
+275 LLYDLEKCLAQLQT
-289 TGEISNITLGEQD
+289 TGEISHITLGEQD

-314 GREAEVMMLLS
+314 GREVEINLLLN
-325 TLARMRQGNTE
+325 TFDRMRRGNTE
-336 IIFISG
+336 ILLISG
-342 CAGLGKSWLVYKIYK
+342 SAGLGKSWLVYEIHKPIE
-357 SIVRANGYFIASK
+357 RGNGYFINSK
-370 FEQFNRDIPYIFL
+370 FEQFKRDIPYAFL
-383 LEAFQDLLRQIL
+383 LQAFRELLRQIL
-395 TETAV
+395 TETPAQ
-400 KVQIWKQKILN
+400 VQVWRQKILN
-411 AIGGNCQVIIEVIPE
+411 SLGGNCQVIIEVIPE
-426 VELIVGAQPPV
+426 VELIVGPQPPV
-437 PYLGANESKNRF
+437 PYLGANESQNRF

-513 VMLTAEAISKAGGT
+513 VMLAAEAIRKAGGNVST
-527 LRAIALSPLDI
+527 IALSPLDI

-548 LNCTPEKSL
+548 LNCAPEKSL
-557 SLAEL
+557 PLAEL
-562 LFEKTAG
+562 LFQKTAG

-581 YSKKLLQFKFAPSE
+581 YSQKLLQFKFVGSKKSVKPAEYNWSDFAEPIPE
-595 QSIETPQTNVY
+595 QAI
-606 DLDRVVKKYKNTG
+606 KKCKIIW

-643 NIHNLP
+643 NIQKLSA
-649 ENTQEMLKLAA
+649 NTQKLLKLAA

-671 SKISE
+671 SQISE
-676 KPLAFAAK
+676 QPLASAAT
-684 DLWEAIQSGLIAP
+684 DLWDALQSGLILP
-697 VNNDYKI
+697 VNNAYKIPI
-704 ALALALAKRSE
+704 ALAASTE
-715 GKRSEGK
+715 
-722 PAPTGAAPTKR
+722 
-733 IALTANTAVTDTIST
+733 VTDKISR
-748 DFTDELFLPVAD
+748 DFTDELSLPVAD
-760 AGSAT
+760 AASAT
-765 YKFLHERVQQAAY
+765 YKFLHERFQQAAY

-800 APSEQLPN
+800 AHPEQLED
-808 HVFDIANHLNAAKE
+808 HIFDLVNQLNAARPIISCE
-822 LISIK
+822 LEK
-827 LEQLQLCQFNLIAG
+827 FQLCQLNLIAG

-849 YELAVKYLTAGID
+849 YELAVKYFTAGIE
-862 LLPPESWQT
+862 LLPMQSWQT

-879 YESAAEAAYLNTEF
+879 YESAAEAAYLNTDF
-893 EQMEKWAKFV
+893 EQMEKWAKIV
-903 LKQATDELDKIK
+903 LQHATNELDKIK
-915 VFEIRITACAMQTK
+915 VFEIKITACAMQTK
-929 LQEAVKI
+929 LQEAVTI
-936 GREALKML
+936 GREALTML
-944 GINFPESPIPL
+944 EINFPESPIPL

-969 GKKIEDLI
+969 GKKIENLI
-977 NLPVMA
+977 NLPVMT

-995 SMFSATFIV
+995 SMFSATLIV
-1004 EPMLLPL
+1004 EPVLLPL
-1011 IVCEQVHLSINYG
+1011 IVCEQVNLSINYG

-1041 GIVRDIESGERFG
+1041 GIVRDVESGERFG
-1054 QLALNLIDK
+1054 QLALNLIDR

-1076 VAFVLMHG
+1076 VAFILMHG

-1103 ENGDLECVGYS
+1103 ENGDLESVGYA

-1125 GQELTQLEQK
+1125 GQELPQLEQK
-1135 MANYNHLLFQIKQ
+1135 MVNYNHLLFQLKQ

-1159 QTVLQLMGTLASSD
+1159 QTVLELMGNLASSD
-1173 LLLGKNYSEE
+1173 ILLGEAYSEE
-1183 NLLRLLLNANDRVGL
+1183 KLLALLLKANDRVGL

-1204 KLILAYLFGDIEQA
+1204 KVILAYLFGDVELA
-1218 LENAAQAEVYLDG
+1218 LENAAQAEVYLD
-1231 VVGFINV
+1231 VVAGFINV

-1243 YDALARLAAYPSAT
+1243 YDSLARLAAYPSAT
-1257 KMEQEEHLFYATSNL
+1257 KEEQEEHLFYATSNL
-1272 KKLHKKALSA
+1272 KKLQKKALSA

-1296 KNRILGNI
+1296 KARVLGDI
-1304 VTAMEYYDLA
+1304 VIAMEYYDCA
-1314 IAGAQQNGYI
+1314 IAGAQENGYI
-1324 QVQALAAELAGA
+1324 QVQALASELAGA
-1336 FYLSIGRERIAK
+1336 FYLSIGREKIAK

-1363 KAKAAHLESKYSE
+1363 KAKVEHLESIYSQ

-1393 SSASTTSGSAG
+1393 SSACTTSSSPG
-1404 VLDLTTVVKASQTL
+1404 VLDLTTAVKASQTL

-1441 QRGFLILEKSGKW
+1441 QRGFLIIEKEGKW

-1461 VDADRIAVMQSIPID
+1461 VDADRVNVMQSIPID
-1476 FVEEDKEVTL
+1476 FVGEELEVTL
-1486 LAVAVINYVAR
+1486 LAVAVVNYVAR
-1497 TQESVVLN
+1497 TQESIVLN
-1505 DATSEGQ
+1505 DASREGQ
-1512 FTRAPYIIAVQPKS
+1512 FTRTPYIIAVQPKS

-1535 GKLSGILY
+1535 GKLTAILY

-1561 KLLSSQISISIE
+1561 ELLSSQISISIE
-1573 NAQLYTNLQEF
+1573 NAQLYTNLQQF
-1584 NHNLENL
+1584 NQNLEML

-1600 QTLENLK
+1600 QTLEDLK
-1607 SAQNKLVESEKMA
+1607 SAQNKLVEAEKMA

-1657 YTNGQIKRSEL
+1657 YSKGQIKRSEL
-1668 EKFLDTAMQ
+1668 EKFLDTALQ

-1703 SSELKRA
+1703 SSELKRT
-1710 FKVKQ
+1710 FNVKN

-1724 TAKLRRTKHKVEIKC
+1724 SAKLRRTKHKIQIKC

-1764 IHAYDA
+1764 IHAYDG
-1770 EDQGILAFDFKLEGD
+1770 EDEGILAFDIKLEGD
-1785 RLIFEYADNGK
+1785 RLIFEYADNGQ
-1796 GIPPENLNKI
+1796 GITPENLSKI

-1834 LKGTICCE
+1834 LKGTISCE
-1842 SQVDEGTRFTIEF
+1842 SQLEKGTKFTIKF

>member
-1 MITIPGYRIDR
+1 MITIPGYRIDG
-12 EIYTNPHTVIYRGM
+12 ELYTNPHTVIYRGM

-37 TLTPTYPTPAQ
+37 TLTPTYPTPGR
-48 IAQLLHESEI
+48 IAQLLHEAEI
-58 LKNLNLPGIVKFYK
+58 LKNLNLPGIVKLYK

-93 DYLSNHQLDLQR
+93 DFLTTNQLELQQ
-105 FLQIA
+105 FLQIG

-138 SSTGDVKIADFA
+138 IETGDVKITDFA
-150 IASLLPGENPALSYP
+150 IASLLPGENPALAHP

-185 AIDYLSDFYSLGVTF
+185 AIDYRTDFYSLGVTF
-200 YEMLCGELPFSAIDP
+200 YEILCGELPFIATDP

-225 TPVSPYENRKHKLE
+225 TPISPGENRKQKVKSS
-239 CTINQAQSEEIPHAI
+239 INQIESDEIPLAVN
-254 SDIVMKLL
+254 DIVMKLL
-262 EKNAEDRYKSAFG
+262 AKTAEDRYKSAFG
-275 ILYDLESCLIQLQT
+275 LLYDLENCLAQLQT
-289 TGEISNITLGEQD
+289 SGAISHITLGEQD
-302 RSSHLQISQKLY
+302 RSTHLQISQKLY
-314 GREAEVMMLLS
+314 GREAEVNLLLN
-325 TLARMRQGNTE
+325 TFDRIKRGYTE
-336 IIFISG
+336 ILLISG
-342 CAGLGKSWLVYKIYK
+342 CAGLGKSSLVYEIHQA
-357 SIVRANGYFIASK
+357 IVQENGYFIDSK
-370 FEQFNRDIPYIFL
+370 FEEFKRDIPYAFL
-383 LEAFQDLLRQIL
+383 LQAFQDLLRQIL
-395 TETAV
+395 TETAA
-400 KVQIWKQKILN
+400 KVLVWKQKILN
-411 AIGGNCQVIIEVIPE
+411 ALGSNCQVIIEVIPE
-426 VELIVGAQPPV
+426 VELIVGSQPSV
-437 PYLGANESKNRF
+437 PDLGSNESQNRF
-449 NLVFQKFIRV
+449 NLVFQKFIRI
-459 FTQKE
+459 FTQKA

-471 DDLQWVDSA
+471 DDLQWIDSA
-480 SLKLIQLLATDLES
+480 SLKLIQLLATDMTS

-501 AYREQEVDANHP
+501 AYRESEIDANHP
-513 VMLTAEAISKAGGT
+513 VMLAAETIRKAGGNVST
-527 LRAIALSPLDI
+527 IALLPLDI

-548 LNCTPEKSL
+548 LNCAPEKSRF
-557 SLAEL
+557 LAQL
-562 LFEKTAG
+562 LFHKTGG
-569 NPFFLTQ
+569 NPFFVTQ
-576 LLKSL
+576 LLKYL
-581 YSKKLLQFKFAPSE
+581 YSQKMLQFKFVASNNSVDRAESHLSDFAE
-595 QSIETPQTNVY
+595 QIPEQA
-606 DLDRVVKKYKNTG
+606 VKRCKITG
-619 EWQWDI
+619 EWQWDL

-643 NIHNLP
+643 NIQKLSC
-649 ENTQEMLKLAA
+649 NTQELLKLAA
-660 CIGNKFDLGIL
+660 CIGNKFDLAIL
-671 SKISE
+671 SQIS
-676 KPLAFAAK
+676 KQPLTSAAT
-684 DLWEAIQSGLIAP
+684 DLWEALQSGLILP
-697 VNNDYKI
+697 VNNAYKIPI
-704 ALALALAKRSE
+704 ALAAS
-715 GKRSEGK
+715 
-722 PAPTGAAPTKR
+722 TG
-733 IALTANTAVTDTIST
+733 LTDQISR
-748 DFTDELFLPVAD
+748 DVTDELSLPVAD

-765 YKFLHERVQQAAY
+765 YQFLHERVQQAAY

-786 QETHLKI
+786 QEIHLKI

-800 APSEQLPN
+800 AHPEQLEN
-808 HVFDIANHLNAAKE
+808 HIFDLVNQLNAAQPIISSE
-822 LISIK
+822 LEKIHLCK
-827 LEQLQLCQFNLIAG
+827 LNLMAG

-849 YELAVKYLTAGID
+849 YELAVKYLAAGIA
-862 LLPPESWQT
+862 LLPMQSWQT

-879 YESAAEAAYLNTEF
+879 YESAAESAYLNTDF
-893 EQMEKWAKFV
+893 EQMKKWAEIV
-903 LKQATDELDKIK
+903 LQHAKNELDKIK

-929 LQEAVKI
+929 LQEAVTI
-936 GREALKML
+936 GRESLTML
-944 GINFPESPIPL
+944 GINFPESPTPL

-963 TAAYLT
+963 TSAYLT

-977 NLPVMA
+977 DLPMMTE
-983 NPRKLATMRVLS
+983 PRKLATMRVLS
-995 SMFSATFIV
+995 SMLSATSIV
-1004 EPMLLPL
+1004 EPILLPL
-1011 IVCEQVHLSINYG
+1011 IVCEQVNLSINYG

-1054 QLALNLIDK
+1054 QLALNLIDR

-1076 VAFVLMHG
+1076 VAFILMHG

-1103 ENGDLECVGYS
+1103 ENGDLESVGYS

-1125 GQELTQLEQK
+1125 GQELPQLEQK
-1135 MANYNHLLFQIKQ
+1135 MVSYNHLLFQLKQ
-1148 ETVLTWNQIYR
+1148 ETVLTWNQIYW
-1159 QTVLQLMGTLASSD
+1159 QTVLQLMGKMESPDILLREAYSEKTLLP
-1173 LLLGKNYSEE
+1173 LLLKV
-1183 NLLRLLLNANDRVGL
+1183 NDRVGL
-1198 QHFYLQ
+1198 QNFYLQ
-1204 KLILAYLFGDIEQA
+1204 KLILAYLFGNVELA
-1218 LENAAQAEVYLDG
+1218 LENAAQAEVYLDA

-1243 YDALARLAAYPSAT
+1243 YDSLARLAAYPSAT
-1257 KMEQEEHLFYATSNL
+1257 KEAQEEHFFYATTNL
-1272 KKLHKKALSA
+1272 KKMQKKALSA

-1296 KNRILGNI
+1296 KARLLGNI
-1304 VTAMEYYDLA
+1304 VRAMEYYDSA
-1314 IAGAQQNGYI
+1314 IAGAQTNGYI

-1363 KAKAAHLESKYSE
+1363 KAKVAHLESKYSQ
-1376 LLTSAS
+1376 LLTSPS

-1393 SSASTTSGSAG
+1393 SSACTTSDSAD
-1404 VLDLTTVVKASQTL
+1404 VLDLTTAVKASQTL

-1441 QRGFLILEKSGKW
+1441 QKGFLILEKSGQW
-1454 VIEASGC
+1454 VIEASGS
-1461 VDADRIAVMQSIPID
+1461 VDVEQVNVMQSIPID
-1476 FVEEDKEVTL
+1476 FVDEDREVTL
-1486 LAVAVINYVAR
+1486 LAVAVVNYVAR
-1497 TQESVVLN
+1497 TQESIVLN
-1505 DATSEGQ
+1505 NATGEGQ

-1553 TPDRLEIL
+1553 TPERLELL

-1573 NAQLYTNLQEF
+1573 NAQLYMNLQQF
-1584 NHNLENL
+1584 NQNLENL
-1591 VQQRTSELS
+1591 VQQRTCELS
-1600 QTLENLK
+1600 QTLEDLK
-1607 SAQNKLVESEKMA
+1607 SAQNKLVEAEKMA

-1635 PIGIGITAASL
+1635 PIGVGITAASL
-1646 LAEKVTKFFEL
+1646 LAEKVTKFLDL
-1657 YTNGQIKRSEL
+1657 YSKGQIKRSEL
-1668 EKFLDTAMQ
+1668 EKFLDTALQ

-1703 SSELKRA
+1703 SSELKRT
-1710 FKVKQ
+1710 FNVKN

-1724 TAKLRRTKHKVEIKC
+1724 SAKLRRTKHKVEIKC

-1745 DSYPGVLCQIVTNL
+1745 DSYPGVFSQIVTNL

-1764 IHAYDA
+1764 IHAYDG
-1770 EDQGILAFDFKLEGD
+1770 ENGGILGFDLKLEGD

-1796 GIPPENLNKI
+1796 GITPENLSKI

-1834 LKGTICCE
+1834 LKGTISCE
-1842 SQVDEGTRFTIEF
+1842 SQVEKGTKFMIEF
-1855 PAKISN
+1855 PAIRRN

>member
-1 MITIPGYRIDR
+1 
-12 EIYTNPHTVIYRGM
+12 
-26 QLEEQ
+26 
-31 KPVILK
+31 
-37 TLTPTYPTPAQ
+37 
-48 IAQLLHESEI
+48 
-58 LKNLNLPGIVKFYK
+58 
-72 LEKYNHFP
+72 
-80 VLILED
+80 
-86 FGGISLK
+86 
-93 DYLSNHQLDLQR
+93 
-105 FLQIA
+105 
-110 IKLAETLG
+110 
-118 QLHEHHII
+118 
-126 HKDIKPSNIIVN
+126 
-138 SSTGDVKIADFA
+138 FA
-150 IASLLPGENPALSYP
+150 IASLLPGENPALHP

-200 YEMLCGELPFSAIDP
+200 YEMLCGELPFKAIDP

-225 TPVSPYENRKHKLE
+225 TPVSPYDNRKQKLE
-239 CTINQAQSEEIPHAI
+239 GKSNQAQSEEIPHAI

-262 EKNAEDRYKSAFG
+262 EKNAQDRYQSAFG
-275 ILYDLESCLIQLQT
+275 LLYDLENCLAQLQT
-289 TGEISNITLGEQD
+289 TGENFHITLGEQD

-314 GREAEVMMLLS
+314 GREAEVKMLLG
-325 TLARMRQGNTE
+325 TFDRMRRGNTE
-336 IIFISG
+336 IVLISG
-342 CAGLGKSWLVYKIYK
+342 SAGLGKSWLVSEIHKP
-357 SIVRANGYFIASK
+357 IVRENGYFIYSK
-370 FEQFNRDIPYIFL
+370 FEQFKRNIPYSFL
-383 LEAFQDLLRQIL
+383 LQAFQDLLRQIL
-395 TETAV
+395 TETAAQ
-400 KVQIWKQKILN
+400 VQVWRQKILN
-411 AIGGNCQVIIEVIPE
+411 ALGGNCEVIIEVIPE
-426 VELIVGAQPPV
+426 VELIVGPQPPV
-437 PYLGANESKNRF
+437 PDLGANESQNRF

-480 SLKLIQLLATDLES
+480 SLKLIQLLATNLES

-513 VMLTAEAISKAGGT
+513 VMLTAEAIRKAGGS
-527 LRAIALSPLDI
+527 LSAIALSPLDI

-548 LNCTPEKSL
+548 LNCEPEKSL
-557 SLAEL
+557 TLAEL

-595 QSIETPQTNVY
+595 KPSEPAEPN
-606 DLDRVVKKYKNTG
+606 LSEFDRVVKKYQITG

-643 NIHNLP
+643 SIQKLS

-660 CIGNKFDLGIL
+660 CIGNRFDLRIL
-671 SKISE
+671 SKIGGQS
-676 KPLAFAAK
+676 LASAAT
-684 DLWEAIQSGLIAP
+684 DLWEALQSGLILP
-697 VNNDYKI
+697 VSKTYKI
-704 ALALALAKRSE
+704 QLALA
-715 GKRSEGK
+715 
-722 PAPTGAAPTKR
+722 
-733 IALTANTAVTDTIST
+733 ANTEVTDQISR

-760 AGSAT
+760 AARAT

-786 QETHLKI
+786 QETNLKI

-800 APSEQLPN
+800 APPEQLEDD
-808 HVFDIANHLNAAKE
+808 VFDIVNQLNAARKIISSE
-822 LISIK
+822 LEKFDLCK
-827 LEQLQLCQFNLIAG
+827 LNLMAG

-849 YELAVKYLTAGID
+849 YELAVKYLTAGIE

-879 YESAAEAAYLNTEF
+879 YESAAESAYLNTEF
-893 EQMEKWAKFV
+893 EQMEKWAEIV

-944 GINFPESPIPL
+944 GINFSESPIPL

-977 NLPVMA
+977 NLPVMT

-1004 EPMLLPL
+1004 EPMLLTL

-1114 AVNICQSLYFI
+1114 AVNICQSLYCI
-1125 GQELTQLEQK
+1125 GQELPQLERK
-1135 MANYNHLLFQIKQ
+1135 MANYNHLLFQLKQ

-1159 QTVLQLMGTLASSD
+1159 QTVLRLMGNFETSD
-1173 LLLGKNYSEE
+1173 ILLGEAYSEE
-1183 NLLRLLLNANDRVGL
+1183 KILPLLLKANDRVGL

-1204 KLILAYLFGDIEQA
+1204 KFILAYLFGDVKRA

-1243 YDALARLAAYPSAT
+1243 YDALARLAAYPFAT
-1257 KMEQEEHLFYATSNL
+1257 KKEQEEHLFYATSNR
-1272 KKLHKKALSA
+1272 KKLQKKALSA
-1282 PMNLQHKCDLIAAE
+1282 PMNLQHKCDLITAE
-1296 KNRILGNI
+1296 KARVLGNI
-1304 VTAMEYYDLA
+1304 VRAMEYYDCA
-1314 IAGAQQNGYI
+1314 IAGAQENGYI
-1324 QVQALAAELAGA
+1324 QVQALASELAGA

-1363 KAKAAHLESKYSE
+1363 KAKLAHLESKYSQ

-1393 SSASTTSGSAG
+1393 SSASTTSDSAG

-1418 AGEIVLDKLLAKLM
+1418 AGEIVLEKLLAKLM

-1441 QRGFLILEKSGKW
+1441 QRGFLIVEKSGKW

-1461 VDADRIAVMQSIPID
+1461 VDVDRVAVMQSIPID
-1476 FVEEDKEVTL
+1476 FVAEDREVTL
-1486 LAVAVINYVAR
+1486 LAVAVVNYVAR
-1497 TQESVVLN
+1497 TQESIVLN
-1505 DATSEGQ
+1505 DATREGQ

-1543 LENNLTTGAF
+1543 LENNLTKGAF

-1573 NAQLYTNLQEF
+1573 NAKLYANLQEF
-1584 NHNLENL
+1584 NYNLEKL

-1600 QTLENLK
+1600 QTLEDLK

-1688 AADLIHSFKEVAVDQ
+1688 AADLICSFKEVAVDQ

-1710 FKVKQ
+1710 FKVKN

-1764 IHAYDA
+1764 IHAYDG
-1770 EDQGILAFDFKLEGD
+1770 EDEGILAFDLKLEGD

-1796 GIPPENLNKI
+1796 GIPPENVSKI

-1842 SQVDEGTRFTIEF
+1842 SQVDEGTKFMIEF

>member
-1 MITIPGYRIDR
+1 MIAIPGYRIDK

-26 QLEEQ
+26 QLDEQ

-93 DYLSNHQLDLQR
+93 EYLSNHQLELR
-105 FLQIA
+105 KSLQIG

-118 QLHEHHII
+118 QLHERHII

-150 IASLLPGENPALSYP
+150 IASLLPDSNPAFHPP

-225 TPVSPYENRKHKLE
+225 MPVSPYENRKHKLLE
-239 CTINQAQSEEIPHAI
+239 GRINQSQSDEIPQAI

-262 EKNAEDRYKSAFG
+262 EKNAEDRYQSAFG
-275 ILYDLESCLIQLQT
+275 LLYDLEKCLAQLQT
-289 TGEISNITLGEQD
+289 TGKISHITLGEQD
-302 RSSHLQISQKLY
+302 RSSQLQIPQKLY
-314 GREAEVMMLLS
+314 GRETEVMMLLS
-325 TLARMRQGNTE
+325 TLDRIRRGNTE
-336 IIFISG
+336 ILFISG
-342 CAGLGKSWLVYKIYK
+342 CAGLGKSWLVYKVYK
-357 SIVRANGYFIASK
+357 SIVRENGYFVDSK
-370 FEQFNRDIPYIFL
+370 LEQFNRDIPYAFL
-383 LEAFQDLLRQIL
+383 LQAFQELLRQIL
-395 TETAV
+395 TETAA
-400 KVQIWKQKILN
+400 KVQVWRQKILN
-411 AIGGNCQVIIEVIPE
+411 ALGGNCQVIIEVIPE
-426 VELIVGAQPPV
+426 VELIVGPQPPV
-437 PYLGANESKNRF
+437 PDLGASESQNRF

-480 SLKLIQLLATDLES
+480 SLKLIQLLATNLES

-513 VMLTAEAISKAGGT
+513 IMLTAEAITKAGGT
-527 LRAIALSPLDI
+527 VRAIALSPLDI

-548 LNCTPEKSL
+548 LNCAPEKSL
-557 SLAEL
+557 NLAEL
-562 LFEKTAG
+562 LFKKTAG
-569 NPFFLTQ
+569 NPFFITQ

-581 YSKKLLQFKFAPSE
+581 YSKKLLQFKFAPSK
-595 QSIETPQTNVY
+595 QSIEPAKPHLSDI
-606 DLDRVVKKYKNTG
+606 DLVVKKYQTTG
-619 EWQWDI
+619 EWEWDI
-625 EQIQEIGIT
+625 EQIQEIEIT

-643 NIHNLP
+643 NIQKLS
-649 ENTQEMLKLAA
+649 ENTQELLKLAA
-660 CIGNKFDLGIL
+660 CIGNKFNLGIL
-671 SKISE
+671 SKIGG
-676 KPLAFAAK
+676 KPLEFAAT
-684 DLWEAIQSGLIAP
+684 DLWEAIQSGLILP
-697 VNNDYKI
+697 MNNEYRIAI
-704 ALALALAKRSE
+704 ALA
-715 GKRSEGK
+715 
-722 PAPTGAAPTKR
+722 
-733 IALTANTAVTDTIST
+733 ANTAVRDQIST
-748 DFTDELFLPVAD
+748 DFTDELFLPMAD
-760 AGSAT
+760 AGGAT

-800 APSEQLPN
+800 APSEQLED
-808 HVFDIANHLNAAKE
+808 HVFDTANHLNAAKE
-822 LISIK
+822 IILSE
-827 LEQLQLCQFNLIAG
+827 LEKFQLCQLNLMAG

-849 YELAVKYLTAGID
+849 YELALKYLTAGIE
-862 LLPPESWQT
+862 LLLPESWQT

-879 YESAAEAAYLNTEF
+879 YESAAEAAYLNTDF
-893 EQMEKWAKFV
+893 EQMEKWAEIV
-903 LKQATDELDKIK
+903 LQQGTNELDKIR
-915 VFEIRITACAMQTK
+915 VFEIIITACAMQTK
-929 LQEAVKI
+929 LQEAIRI

-955 HIQQALTK
+955 HIQQALAK

-977 NLPVMA
+977 NLPVMT

-1011 IVCEQVHLSINYG
+1011 IVCEQVNLSINYG
-1024 NSAFSAFGY
+1024 NSTFSAFGY

-1041 GIVRDIESGERFG
+1041 GIVRDIESGDRFG

-1135 MANYNHLLFQIKQ
+1135 MANYNHLLFQLKQ
-1148 ETVLTWNQIYR
+1148 ETVLSWNQIYR
-1159 QTVLQLMGTLASSD
+1159 QTVLQLMGNLASFDILLGEAYSEKKLLP
-1173 LLLGKNYSEE
+1173 LLLK
-1183 NLLRLLLNANDRVGL
+1183 ANDRVGL

-1204 KLILAYLFGDIEQA
+1204 KLILAYLFGDVKQA

-1231 VVGFINV
+1231 VAGFINV

-1243 YDALARLAAYPSAT
+1243 YDALARLAAYPSGT
-1257 KMEQEEHLFYATSNL
+1257 KEEQDEHLFYATSNR
-1272 KKLHKKALSA
+1272 KKLQKKALSA
-1282 PMNLQHKCDLIAAE
+1282 PMNLQHKCDLITAE
-1296 KNRILGNI
+1296 KARVLGNI
-1304 VTAMEYYDLA
+1304 VRAMEYYDCA
-1314 IAGAQQNGYI
+1314 IAGAQENGYV
-1324 QVQALAAELAGA
+1324 QVQALASELAGA
-1336 FYLSIGRERIAK
+1336 FYLSIGREKIAK

-1363 KAKAAHLESKYSE
+1363 KAKVAHLESKYSQ

-1393 SSASTTSGSAG
+1393 SSASTTSNSAA
-1404 VLDLTTVVKASQTL
+1404 VLDLTTAVKASQTL

-1461 VDADRIAVMQSIPID
+1461 VDFDRVVVMQSIPID
-1476 FVEEDKEVTL
+1476 FVEEDREVTL
-1486 LAVAVINYVAR
+1486 LAVSVVNYVAR
-1497 TQESVVLN
+1497 TQESIVLN
-1505 DATSEGQ
+1505 DAAREGQ

-1543 LENNLTTGAF
+1543 LENNLTAGAF

-1584 NHNLENL
+1584 NHNLEKL

-1600 QTLENLK
+1600 QTLEDLK

-1703 SSELKRA
+1703 SSELKRT

-1724 TAKLRRTKHKVEIKC
+1724 TVKLRRTKHKVEINC
-1739 DENIVL
+1739 DQNIVL

-1764 IHAYDA
+1764 IHAYDR
-1770 EDQGILAFDFKLEGD
+1770 EDEGILAFDFKLEGD

-1834 LKGTICCE
+1834 LNGTIVCE
-1842 SQVDEGTRFTIEF
+1842 SQVDKGTKFMIKF

>member
-1 MITIPGYRIDR
+1 MITIPGYRIEK
-12 EIYTNPHTVIYRGM
+12 EIYTNPDTVIYRGI
-26 QLEEQ
+26 QLDEQ

-37 TLTPTYPTPAQ
+37 TLTPTYPTPEQ

-80 VLILED
+80 ILILED

-93 DYLSNHQLDLQR
+93 EYLNNNQLELSK
-105 FLQIA
+105 FLQIG
-110 IKLAETLG
+110 ITLAETLG
-118 QLHEHHII
+118 QLHEHHVI
-126 HKDIKPSNIIVN
+126 HKDIKPSNIIIN
-138 SSTGDVKIADFA
+138 IETGDVKIADFA
-150 IASLLPGENPALSYP
+150 IASLLPGENRALGHP

-225 TPVSPYENRKHKLE
+225 MPVSPYDNRKQKLE
-239 CTINQAQSEEIPHAI
+239 GTINQAQSDEIPQAI

-262 EKNAEDRYKSAFG
+262 EKNAEDRYQSAFG
-275 ILYDLESCLIQLQT
+275 LLYDLESCLIQLQT
-289 TGEISNITLGEQD
+289 TGEISHMTLGEQD
-302 RSSHLQISQKLY
+302 RSSHLQISQRIY
-314 GREAEVMMLLS
+314 GREAEVIMLLS
-325 TLARMRQGNTE
+325 TLDRMRRGNTE
-336 IIFISG
+336 ILFISG

-357 SIVRANGYFIASK
+357 SIVRQNGYFIASK
-370 FEQFNRDIPYIFL
+370 FEQFNRDIPYVFL
-383 LEAFQDLLRQIL
+383 LKAFQDLLQQIL
-395 TETAV
+395 TETAA
-400 KVQIWKQKILN
+400 KVQVWRQKILN

-426 VELIVGAQPPV
+426 VELIVGPQPPV
-437 PYLGANESKNRF
+437 PDLGANESKNRF
-449 NLVFQKFIRV
+449 NLVFLKFIRV

-480 SLKLIQLLATDLES
+480 SLKLIELLATNLES

-501 AYREQEVDANHP
+501 AYQEQEVDANHP

-527 LRAIALSPLDI
+527 LSAIALSPLNI

-548 LNCTPEKSL
+548 LNCAPEKSL
-557 SLAEL
+557 GLAEL
-562 LFEKTAG
+562 LFQKTAG
-569 NPFFLTQ
+569 NPFFLTE

-581 YSKKLLQFKFAPSE
+581 YSKKLLQFKSAPSE
-595 QSIETPQTNVY
+595 QSIEAAQTNLY
-606 DLDRVVKKYKNTG
+606 NLDRVVKKYQTTG

-625 EQIQEIGIT
+625 EQIQEIAIT

-660 CIGNKFDLGIL
+660 CIGNRFDLEIL
-671 SKISE
+671 SKIDE
-676 KPLAFAAK
+676 KPLALAAK
-684 DLWEAIQSGLIAP
+684 DLWEAIQSGLILP

-704 ALALALAKRSE
+704 ALA
-715 GKRSEGK
+715 K
-722 PAPTGAAPTKR
+722 PSKR
-733 IALTANTAVTDTIST
+733 IALTANTAVRDKIST
-748 DFTDELFLPVAD
+748 DFTDELFLPMAD
-760 AGSAT
+760 AGGAT
-765 YKFLHERVQQAAY
+765 YKFLHEGVQQAAY
-778 ALISESQK
+778 ALISESKK

-793 GRFLLQN
+793 GRLLLQN
-800 APSEQLPN
+800 APPEKLEN
-808 HVFDIANHLNAAKE
+808 HVFDIANHLNVAKE
-822 LISIK
+822 LINIE

-841 RKAKASAA
+841 RKAKASVA
-849 YELAVKYLTAGID
+849 YELALKYLTAGIY
-862 LLPPESWQT
+862 LLPPGSWQT

-879 YESAAEAAYLNTEF
+879 YESAAETAYLSTDF
-893 EQMEKWAKFV
+893 QQMEKWAEIV
-903 LKQATDELDKIK
+903 LQQATNQLDKIK

-936 GREALKML
+936 GREALEML
-944 GINFPESPIPL
+944 GINFPKSPIPL
-955 HIQQALTK
+955 HIQQAMTK

-977 NLPVMA
+977 NLPVMT
-983 NPRKLATMRVLS
+983 NPRKLATLRVLS

-1004 EPMLLPL
+1004 EPLLLPL
-1011 IVCEQVHLSINYG
+1011 IVCEQVNLSINYG

-1041 GIVRDIESGERFG
+1041 GIVRDIESGDRFG

-1076 VAFVLMHG
+1076 VAFVMMHG

-1090 TLPLLEEAYQSAL
+1090 TLPLLEEAYQTAL

-1125 GQELTQLEQK
+1125 GQGLPQLEQK
-1135 MANYNHLLFQIKQ
+1135 MANYNHLLLQLKQ
-1148 ETVLTWNQIYR
+1148 EMVLTWNQIYR
-1159 QTVLQLMGTLASSD
+1159 QTVLQLMGNLASSD
-1173 LLLGKNYSEE
+1173 VLLDEAYSAEKLLPLLLK
-1183 NLLRLLLNANDRVGL
+1183 ANDRVGL

-1204 KLILAYLFGDIEQA
+1204 KLILAYLFGNIDQA

-1231 VVGFINV
+1231 VAGFINV

-1243 YDALARLAAYPSAT
+1243 YDALTRLIAYSYST
-1257 KMEQEEHLFYATSNL
+1257 KLEQEEHLFYAISNL
-1272 KKLHKKALSA
+1272 KRLQKKALSA
-1282 PMNLQHKCDLIAAE
+1282 PMNLQHKCDLITAE
-1296 KNRILGNI
+1296 KARVLGNI
-1304 VTAMEYYDLA
+1304 IIAMEYYDRA
-1314 IAGAQQNGYI
+1314 IAGAQENGYI

-1363 KAKAAHLESKYSE
+1363 KAKVTHLESKYSQ

-1382 ISTNIETHKST
+1382 ISTNIESHKST
-1393 SSASTTSGSAG
+1393 SSVSTTSDSTA
-1404 VLDLTTVVKASQTL
+1404 VLDLTTAVKASQTL
-1418 AGEIVLDKLLAKLM
+1418 AGEIVLEKLLAKLM

-1461 VDADRIAVMQSIPID
+1461 VDVDRVAVMQSIPID
-1476 FVEEDKEVTL
+1476 FVEEDREVTL
-1486 LAVAVINYVAR
+1486 LAVSVVNYVAR
-1497 TQESVVLN
+1497 TQESIVLN

-1512 FTRAPYIIAVQPKS
+1512 FIRAPYIIAVQPKS

-1535 GKLSGILY
+1535 GKLNGILY

-1573 NAQLYTNLQEF
+1573 NAQLYANLQEF

-1600 QTLENLK
+1600 QTLEDLK
-1607 SAQNKLVESEKMA
+1607 SAQNQLVESEKMA

-1646 LAEKVTKFFEL
+1646 LAEKVTKFLEL
-1657 YTNGQIKRSEL
+1657 YTNNQIKRSEL

-1703 SSELKRA
+1703 SSELKRT
-1710 FKVKQ
+1710 FKLKQ

-1724 TAKLRRTKHKVEIKC
+1724 TVKLRRTKHKVEIKC

-1764 IHAYDA
+1764 IHAYDG
-1770 EDQGILAFDFKLEGD
+1770 ENEGILAFDFQLEGD

-1796 GIPPENLNKI
+1796 GITPENLSKV
-1806 FEPFFTTKRGQGG
+1806 FEPFFTTKRGKGG

-1834 LKGTICCE
+1834 LKGTISCE
-1842 SQVDEGTRFTIEF
+1842 SQVNKGTKFTIEF
-1855 PAKISN
+1855 PAKMSN

>member
-1 MITIPGYRIDR
+1 MIAIPGYRIDK

-26 QLEEQ
+26 QLDEQ

-37 TLTPTYPTPAQ
+37 TLTPTYPTPLQ

-58 LKNLNLPGIVKFYK
+58 LKNLILPGIVKLYK

-93 DYLSNHQLDLQR
+93 DYLSNHQLELQE

-118 QLHEHHII
+118 QLHEHHVI

-138 SSTGDVKIADFA
+138 IKTGDVKIADFA
-150 IASLLPGENPALSYP
+150 IASLLPDSNPALRPP

-200 YEMLCGELPFSAIDP
+200 YEMLCGELPFNAIDP

-225 TPVSPYENRKHKLE
+225 TPVSPYEKRKQKAE
-239 CTINQAQSEEIPHAI
+239 GTINQAQSEEIPQAI

-262 EKNAEDRYKSAFG
+262 EKNAEDRYQSAFG
-275 ILYDLESCLIQLQT
+275 LLYDLEKCLAQLQT
-289 TGEISNITLGEQD
+289 TGQVSHITLGDRD

-314 GREAEVMMLLS
+314 GRESEVMMLLN
-325 TLARMRQGNTE
+325 TFDRMKRGHTE
-336 IIFISG
+336 IVLISG
-342 CAGLGKSWLVYKIYK
+342 SAGVGKSWLVYEIHKP
-357 SIVRANGYFIASK
+357 IVRENGYFIDSK
-370 FEQFNRDIPYIFL
+370 FEQFKRDIPYSFL

-395 TETAV
+395 TETAA
-400 KVQIWKQKILN
+400 KVQVWRQKILN

-426 VELIVGAQPPV
+426 VELIVGPQPPV
-437 PYLGANESKNRF
+437 PDLGANESQNRF

-480 SLKLIQLLATDLES
+480 SLKLIQLLATNLES

-513 VMLTAEAISKAGGT
+513 VMLTAEAIRKAGGT
-527 LRAIALSPLDI
+527 VSAIALSPLDI

-548 LNCTPEKSL
+548 LNCEPEKSL
-557 SLAEL
+557 NLAEL

-595 QSIETPQTNVY
+595 KSINAAEPDIS
-606 DLDRVVKKYKNTG
+606 DLGRVVKKYQITG

-643 NIHNLP
+643 SIQKLS

-660 CIGNKFDLGIL
+660 CIGNKFDLGII
-671 SKISE
+671 SKIGE
-676 KPLAFAAK
+676 KPLASAAT
-684 DLWEAIQSGLIAP
+684 DIWEALHSGLILP
-697 VNNDYKI
+697 VNNAYKI
-704 ALALALAKRSE
+704 AIVLA
-715 GKRSEGK
+715 
-722 PAPTGAAPTKR
+722 
-733 IALTANTAVTDTIST
+733 ANTAVFYQISR
-748 DFTDELFLPVAD
+748 DFTEELFLPVAD
-760 AGSAT
+760 AASAT

-800 APSEQLPN
+800 APSEQLED
-808 HVFDIANHLNAAKE
+808 HIFDIVNQLNAAKE
-822 LISIK
+822 IIISE
-827 LEQLQLCQFNLIAG
+827 LEKIHLCQLNLIAG

-849 YELAVKYLTAGID
+849 YELALKYLTAGIE

-879 YESAAEAAYLNTEF
+879 YESAAESAYLNTEF
-893 EQMEKWAKFV
+893 EQMEKWAEIV

-915 VFEIRITACAMQTK
+915 VFEIKITACAMQTK

-944 GINFPESPIPL
+944 GINIPESPIPL

-1004 EPMLLPL
+1004 EPILLTL
-1011 IVCEQVHLSINYG
+1011 IVCEQVNLSINYG

-1041 GIVRDIESGERFG
+1041 GIVRDIESGDRFG

-1063 LNALEFKSKTLNL
+1063 LNVLEFKSKTLNL
-1076 VAFVLMHG
+1076 VGFVLMHG

-1135 MANYNHLLFQIKQ
+1135 MANYNHLLFHLKQ

-1159 QTVLQLMGTLASSD
+1159 QTVLRLMGKLPSSD
-1173 LLLGKNYSEE
+1173 ILLGKNYSEE

-1204 KLILAYLFGDIEQA
+1204 KLILAYLFGDVEIA
-1218 LENAAQAEVYLDG
+1218 LENGAQAEVYLDG
-1231 VVGFINV
+1231 LAGFINV

-1257 KMEQEEHLFYATSNL
+1257 KEEQEEHLFYATSNL
-1272 KKLHKKALSA
+1272 KKLQKKALSA
-1282 PMNLQHKCDLIAAE
+1282 PMNLQHRCDLIAAE
-1296 KNRILGNI
+1296 KAKILGNI
-1304 VTAMEYYDLA
+1304 VGAMEYYDSA
-1314 IAGAQQNGYI
+1314 IKGAQKNGYI

-1336 FYLSIGRERIAK
+1336 FYLSIGRERIAQ

-1393 SSASTTSGSAG
+1393 SSASTTSGSAS
-1404 VLDLTTVVKASQTL
+1404 VLDLTTAVKASQTL

-1441 QRGFLILEKSGKW
+1441 ERGFLILEKSGKW

-1461 VDADRIAVMQSIPID
+1461 VDADRVPVMQSIPID
-1476 FVEEDKEVTL
+1476 FVAEDREVTL
-1486 LAVAVINYVAR
+1486 LAVSVVNYVAR

-1535 GKLSGILY
+1535 GKLNGILY
-1543 LENNLTTGAF
+1543 LENNLTKGAF

-1573 NAQLYTNLQEF
+1573 NAQLYANLQEF
-1584 NHNLENL
+1584 NHNLEKL

-1600 QTLENLK
+1600 QTLEDLK

-1646 LAEKVTKFFEL
+1646 LAEKVTKFLEL

-1703 SSELKRA
+1703 SSELKRT
-1710 FKVKQ
+1710 FKLKN

-1764 IHAYDA
+1764 IHAYDG
-1770 EDQGILAFDFKLEGD
+1770 EDEGILAFDFKLEGD

-1796 GIPPENLNKI
+1796 GITPENLNKI

-1842 SQVDEGTRFTIEF
+1842 SQVEKGTKFTIEF

>member
-1 MITIPGYRIDR
+1 MITIPGYRIDK

-37 TLTPTYPTPAQ
+37 TLTPTYPTPEQ

-58 LKNLNLPGIVKFYK
+58 LKSLNLPGIVKLYK

-93 DYLSNHQLDLQR
+93 EHLSNHQLKLQE
-105 FLQIA
+105 FLQIG

-118 QLHEHHII
+118 QLHEHHVI

-138 SSTGDVKIADFA
+138 IETGDVKIADFA
-150 IASLLPGENPALSYP
+150 IASLLPGENPALSHP

-225 TPVSPYENRKHKLE
+225 MPVAPYENRKHKLE
-239 CTINQAQSEEIPHAI
+239 GTINQSQSDEIPQAI
-254 SDIVMKLL
+254 SNIVMKLL
-262 EKNAEDRYKSAFG
+262 EKNAEDRYQSAFG
-275 ILYDLESCLIQLQT
+275 LLYDLENCLIQLQT

-314 GREAEVMMLLS
+314 GREAEVNLLLG
-325 TLARMRQGNTE
+325 TFDRMRRGNTE
-336 IIFISG
+336 ILLISG
-342 CAGLGKSWLVYKIYK
+342 SAGVGKSWLVYEIHKP
-357 SIVRANGYFIASK
+357 IVRENGYFIDSK
-370 FEQFNRDIPYIFL
+370 LEQFNRDIPYAFL
-383 LEAFQDLLRQIL
+383 LQAFQELLRQIL
-395 TETAV
+395 TETAA
-400 KVQIWKQKILN
+400 KVLVWRQKILN
-411 AIGGNCQVIIEVIPE
+411 ALGGNCQVIIEVIPE
-426 VELIVGAQPPV
+426 VELIVGPQPPV
-437 PYLGANESKNRF
+437 PDLGANESQNRF

-459 FTQKE
+459 FSQKE

-501 AYREQEVDANHP
+501 AYREQEVNANHP
-513 VMLTAEAISKAGGT
+513 IMLTAEAIRKAGRT
-527 LRAIALSPLDI
+527 VRAIDLSPLDI

-562 LFEKTAG
+562 LFQKTAG

-581 YSKKLLQFKFAPSE
+581 YSKKLLQFKFVPSE
-595 QSIETPQTNVY
+595 QSIEPPQTNLY
-606 DLDRVVKKYKNTG
+606 DLDRVVKKYQTTG

-634 DNVVELMID
+634 DNVIELMID
-643 NIHNLP
+643 SIHNLP
-649 ENTQEMLKLAA
+649 ENTQKMLKLAA

-704 ALALALAKRSE
+704 AIALA
-715 GKRSEGK
+715 
-722 PAPTGAAPTKR
+722 
-733 IALTANTAVTDTIST
+733 ANTAVRDKIST
-748 DFTDELFLPVAD
+748 DFTDELFLPMAD
-760 AGSAT
+760 AGGAT

-800 APSEQLPN
+800 APPEQLED
-808 HVFDIANHLNAAKE
+808 HIFDTANQLNAAKE
-822 LISIK
+822 IIISE
-827 LEQLQLCQFNLIAG
+827 LEKFQLCQLNLIAG

-849 YELAVKYLTAGID
+849 YELALKYLTVGIH

-879 YESAAEAAYLNTEF
+879 YESAAEAAYLNTDF
-893 EQMEKWAKFV
+893 EQMAKWAEIV
-903 LKQATDELDKIK
+903 LQQATNELDKIK
-915 VFEIRITACAMQTK
+915 IFEIRITACAMQTK

-963 TAAYLT
+963 TAAYLS

-977 NLPVMA
+977 NLPVMT
-983 NPRKLATMRVLS
+983 NLHKLATMRVLS

-1063 LNALEFKSKTLNL
+1063 LNALELKSKTLNL

-1103 ENGDLECVGYS
+1103 ENGDLESVGYS

-1125 GQELTQLEQK
+1125 GHELPQLEQK
-1135 MANYNHLLFQIKQ
+1135 MANYNHLLFQLKQ
-1148 ETVLTWNQIYR
+1148 ETVLSWNQIYR
-1159 QTVLQLMGTLASSD
+1159 QTVLQLMGNLASSD
-1173 LLLGKNYSEE
+1173 ILLGEAYSEE
-1183 NLLRLLLNANDRVGL
+1183 KLLPLLLKANDRVGL

-1231 VVGFINV
+1231 VAGFINV

-1243 YDALARLAAYPSAT
+1243 YDALTRLAAYSSAT
-1257 KMEQEEHLFYATSNL
+1257 KSEQEEHLFYATSNR
-1272 KKLHKKALSA
+1272 KKLQKKALSA
-1282 PMNLQHKCDLIAAE
+1282 PMNLQHKCDLITAE
-1296 KNRILGNI
+1296 KARVLGNI
-1304 VTAMEYYDLA
+1304 VRAMEYYDCA
-1314 IAGAQQNGYI
+1314 IKGAQENGYI

-1336 FYLSIGRERIAK
+1336 FYLSIGREKIAK

-1363 KAKAAHLESKYSE
+1363 KAKVAHLESKYSQ

-1393 SSASTTSGSAG
+1393 SSASTTSGSAA

-1461 VDADRIAVMQSIPID
+1461 VDVDRVAVMQSIPID
-1476 FVEEDKEVTL
+1476 FIEEDREVTL
-1486 LAVAVINYVAR
+1486 LAVAVVNYVAR

-1505 DATSEGQ
+1505 DAAREGQ

-1561 KLLSSQISISIE
+1561 KMLSSQISISIE
-1573 NAQLYTNLQEF
+1573 NAQHYTNLQEF

-1600 QTLENLK
+1600 QTLEDLK

-1646 LAEKVTKFFEL
+1646 LAEKVTKFIEL
-1657 YTNGQIKRSEL
+1657 YTNSPIKRSEL

-1703 SSELKRA
+1703 SSELKRT

-1764 IHAYDA
+1764 IHAYDG
-1770 EDQGILAFDFKLEGD
+1770 EEEGILAFDFKLEGD

-1796 GIPPENLNKI
+1796 GITPENLSKV

-1834 LKGTICCE
+1834 LNGTILCE
-1842 SQVDEGTRFTIEF
+1842 SQVDKGTRFMIEF

>member
-1 MITIPGYRIDR
+1 MINIPGYRID
-12 EIYTNPHTVIYRGM
+12 EQLYTNPHTVIYRGI
-26 QLEEQ
+26 QLDEQ

-37 TLTPTYPTPAQ
+37 TLTPIYPTPAQ
-48 IAQLLHESEI
+48 IAQVLHEYEI
-58 LKNLNLPGIVKFYK
+58 LKNVNCPGIVKLYK

-93 DYLSNHQLDLQR
+93 EFLGNNQLELQQ
-105 FLQIA
+105 FLQIG

-150 IASLLPGENPALSYP
+150 IASLLPGENPALAHP

-185 AIDYLSDFYSLGVTF
+185 AIDYRTDFYSLGVTF
-200 YEMLCGELPFSAIDP
+200 YEMLCGELPFSATDP

-225 TPVSPYENRKHKLE
+225 TPVSPGENRKQKVKGS
-239 CTINQAQSEEIPHAI
+239 INQTESDDIPQALD
-254 SDIVMKLL
+254 DIVMKLL
-262 EKNAEDRYKSAFG
+262 AKTAEDRYQSAFG
-275 ILYDLESCLIQLQT
+275 ILYDLEQCLGQLQT
-289 TGEISNITLGEQD
+289 TGEISHITLGEQD
-302 RSSHLQISQKLY
+302 RSSHLQISQKIY
-314 GREAEVMMLLS
+314 GREAEVNLLLN
-325 TLARMRQGNTE
+325 TLDRMKRGNTE
-336 IIFISG
+336 ILLISG
-342 CAGLGKSWLVYKIYK
+342 SAGLGKSWLVYEINQP
-357 SIVRANGYFIASK
+357 IVRKNGYFIDSK
-370 FEQFNRDIPYIFL
+370 FEQFKRDIPYAFL
-383 LEAFQDLLRQIL
+383 LQAFQDLLRQIL
-395 TETAV
+395 TETAA
-400 KVQIWKQKILN
+400 KVQVWKEQILN
-411 AIGGNCQVIIEVIPE
+411 SLGSNCQVIIEVIPE
-426 VELIVGAQPPV
+426 VELIVGSQPSV
-437 PYLGANESKNRF
+437 PDLGSNESQNRF
-449 NLVFQKFIRV
+449 NLVFQKFIRI
-459 FTQKE
+459 FTQKA

-471 DDLQWVDSA
+471 DDLQWIDSA
-480 SLKLIQLLATDLES
+480 SLKLIQLLATDIAS

-501 AYREQEVDANHP
+501 AYRESEVEANHP
-513 VMLTAEAISKAGGT
+513 VMLAAETIRKAGGNVST
-527 LRAIALSPLDI
+527 LALSPLDI

-548 LNCTPEKSL
+548 LNCPPEKSL
-557 SLAEL
+557 PLAQL
-562 LFEKTAG
+562 LFHKTGG

-581 YSKKLLQFKFAPSE
+581 YSQKLLQFKFVSSKNPGDRAEPHLSDFAE
-595 QSIETPQTNVY
+595 QIPEHP
-606 DLDRVVKKYKNTG
+606 VKKCKITG

-643 NIHNLP
+643 NIQKLSG
-649 ENTQEMLKLAA
+649 NTQELLKLAA
-660 CIGNKFDLGIL
+660 CIGNKFDLAIL
-671 SKISE
+671 SQISE
-676 KPLAFAAK
+676 QPLTSAAT
-684 DLWEAIQSGLIAP
+684 DLWDALESGLILP
-697 VNNDYKI
+697 LNNAYKIPI
-704 ALALALAKRSE
+704 ALAAS
-715 GKRSEGK
+715 
-722 PAPTGAAPTKR
+722 TG
-733 IALTANTAVTDTIST
+733 LTDQISR
-748 DFTDELFLPVAD
+748 DVTDELSLPVAD

-800 APSEQLPN
+800 APPEQLEN
-808 HVFDIANHLNAAKE
+808 HIFDLVNQLNAAQPIISSE
-822 LISIK
+822 LEKNHLCK
-827 LEQLQLCQFNLIAG
+827 LNLMAG

-849 YELAVKYLTAGID
+849 YELAVKYLAAGIA
-862 LLPPESWQT
+862 LLPSESWQA

-879 YESAAEAAYLNTEF
+879 YESAAEAAYLNTDF
-893 EQMEKWAKFV
+893 EQMEKWAEIV
-903 LKQATDELDKIK
+903 LEHAKNELDKIK
-915 VFEIRITACAMQTK
+915 VFEIRITACAMQTQ
-929 LQEAVKI
+929 LQQAVTI
-936 GREALKML
+936 GREALTML
-944 GINFPESPIPL
+944 GINFPKSPTPL

-963 TAAYLT
+963 TSAYLT

-977 NLPVMA
+977 DLPVMT

-995 SMFSATFIV
+995 SMLSPTSIV
-1004 EPMLLPL
+1004 EPVLLPL
-1011 IVCEQVHLSINYG
+1011 IVCEQVNLSINYG

-1054 QLALNLIDK
+1054 QLALNLIDR

-1076 VAFVLMHG
+1076 VAFILMHG

-1103 ENGDLECVGYS
+1103 ENGDLESVGYS

-1125 GQELTQLEQK
+1125 GQELPQLERK
-1135 MANYNHLLFQIKQ
+1135 MVNYNHLLFQLKQ
-1148 ETVLTWNQIYR
+1148 ETVLTWNQIYW
-1159 QTVLQLMGTLASSD
+1159 QTVLQLMGKMESPDILLREAYSEKTLLP
-1173 LLLGKNYSEE
+1173 LLLKV
-1183 NLLRLLLNANDRVGL
+1183 NDRVGL
-1198 QHFYLQ
+1198 QTFYLQ
-1204 KLILAYLFGDIEQA
+1204 KLILAYLFGNVELA

-1243 YDALARLAAYPSAT
+1243 YDSLARLAAYPSAT
-1257 KMEQEEHLFYATSNL
+1257 KEVQGEHLFYANTNL
-1272 KKLHKKALSA
+1272 KKMQKKALSA

-1296 KNRILGNI
+1296 KARILGDI
-1304 VTAMEYYDLA
+1304 VRAMEYYDSA
-1314 IAGAQQNGYI
+1314 IAGAQTNGYI

-1363 KAKAAHLESKYSE
+1363 KAKVAHLESKYSQ
-1376 LLTSAS
+1376 LLTSPS

-1393 SSASTTSGSAG
+1393 SSACTTSDSAG
-1404 VLDLTTVVKASQTL
+1404 VLDLTTAVKASQTL

-1441 QRGFLILEKSGKW
+1441 QKGFLILEKSGQW
-1454 VIEASGC
+1454 VIEASGS
-1461 VDADRIAVMQSIPID
+1461 VDVDRVAVMQSIPID
-1476 FVEEDKEVTL
+1476 FVEKDREVTL
-1486 LAVAVINYVAR
+1486 LAVSVVNYVAR
-1497 TQESVVLN
+1497 TQESIVLN
-1505 DATSEGQ
+1505 DATREGQ

-1573 NAQLYTNLQEF
+1573 NAQLYTNLQQF
-1584 NHNLENL
+1584 NQNLENL

-1600 QTLENLK
+1600 QTLEDLK
-1607 SAQNKLVESEKMA
+1607 SAQNKLVEAEKMA

-1646 LAEKVTKFFEL
+1646 LAEKVTKFLDL
-1657 YTNGQIKRSEL
+1657 YSKGLIKRSEL
-1668 EKFLDTAMQ
+1668 EKFLDTALQ

-1703 SSELKRA
+1703 SSELKRT
-1710 FKVKQ
+1710 FNVKN

-1724 TAKLRRTKHKVEIKC
+1724 SAKLRRTKHKVEIKC

-1745 DSYPGVLCQIVTNL
+1745 DSYPGVFSQIVTNL
-1759 VLNSL
+1759 VLNSV
-1764 IHAYDA
+1764 IHAYDG
-1770 EDQGILAFDFKLEGD
+1770 EDGGILAFDLKLEGD

-1796 GIPPENLNKI
+1796 GITPENLSKI

-1834 LKGTICCE
+1834 LKGTIRCE
-1842 SQVDEGTRFTIEF
+1842 SQVDKGTRFMMEF
-1855 PAKISN
+1855 PAKGRI

>member
-1 MITIPGYRIDR
+1 MITIPGYRIDT
-12 EIYTNPHTVIYRGM
+12 ELYTNPHTVIYRGI
-26 QLEEQ
+26 QLDEQ

-58 LKNLNLPGIVKFYK
+58 LKNLNLPGIVKLYK

-93 DYLSNHQLDLQR
+93 QFLNNNQLELQQ
-105 FLQIA
+105 FLQIGR
-110 IKLAETLG
+110 KLAETIG

-138 SSTGDVKIADFA
+138 IQTGDVKIADFA

-165 NLLEG
+165 HLLEG
-170 TLAYMS
+170 TFAYMS

-185 AIDYLSDFYSLGVTF
+185 AIDYRTDFYSLGVTF
-200 YEMLCGELPFSAIDP
+200 YEMLCGELPFNATDP

-225 TPVSPYENRKHKLE
+225 IPVSPGANRKQKVKAR
-239 CTINQAQSEEIPHAI
+239 INQTESEEIPQAV

-262 EKNAEDRYKSAFG
+262 AKTAEDRYQSAFG
-275 ILYDLESCLIQLQT
+275 LLYDLENCLAQLQT
-289 TGEISNITLGEQD
+289 TGEISHITIGEQD

-314 GREAEVMMLLS
+314 GREAEVNLL
-325 TLARMRQGNTE
+325 LNKFDRMKRGNTE
-336 IIFISG
+336 ILLISG
-342 CAGLGKSWLVYKIYK
+342 SAGLGKSSLVYEIYQP
-357 SIVRANGYFIASK
+357 IMRENGYFIDSK
-370 FEQFNRDIPYIFL
+370 FEQFKRDIPYAFL
-383 LEAFQDLLRQIL
+383 LQAFQDLLRPIL
-395 TETAV
+395 TETAAQ
-400 KVQIWKQKILN
+400 VQVWRQKILN
-411 AIGGNCQVIIEVIPE
+411 ALGGNCQVIIEVIPE
-426 VELIVGAQPPV
+426 VELIVGPQPPV
-437 PYLGANESKNRF
+437 PDLGANESQNRF
-449 NLVFQKFIRV
+449 NLVFQNFIRI
-459 FTQKE
+459 FTKKA

-471 DDLQWVDSA
+471 DDLQWIDSA

-513 VMLTAEAISKAGGT
+513 VMLTVAAISKAGGT
-527 LRAIALSPLDI
+527 VSAIELSPLDI

-548 LNCTPEKSL
+548 LNCAPENSL
-557 SLAEL
+557 TLAEL
-562 LFEKTAG
+562 LFQKTGG

-581 YSKKLLQFKFAPSE
+581 YSKKLLKFKFAPAHN
-595 QSIETPQTNVY
+595 SICGAETNIS
-606 DLDRVVKKYKNTG
+606 DLTQNNAYPVVKNCKITG

-625 EQIQEIGIT
+625 DQIQEIGIT

-643 NIHNLP
+643 NIQKLS
-649 ENTQEMLKLAA
+649 ENTQELLKLAA

-676 KPLAFAAK
+676 QPLASAAT
-684 DLWEAIQSGLIAP
+684 DLWEALQSGLILP
-697 VNNDYKI
+697 VNNAYKIPI
-704 ALALALAKRSE
+704 ALAASTE
-715 GKRSEGK
+715 
-722 PAPTGAAPTKR
+722 
-733 IALTANTAVTDTIST
+733 VTDQISRH
-748 DFTDELFLPVAD
+748 FTDEFSLPVAD
-760 AGSAT
+760 AARAT

-778 ALISESQK
+778 ALTSESKK
-786 QETHLKI
+786 QETHLNI
-793 GRFLLQN
+793 GRFLLEN
-800 APSEQLPN
+800 APPEQLED
-808 HVFDIANHLNAAKE
+808 HVFDTVNQLNAARRIINSE
-822 LISIK
+822 LEK
-827 LEQLQLCQFNLIAG
+827 FQLCQLNLIAG

-849 YELAVKYLTAGID
+849 YELAVKYLTAGIE
-862 LLPPESWQT
+862 LLPMQSWQT

-879 YESAAEAAYLNTEF
+879 YESAAEAAYLNTDF
-893 EQMEKWAKFV
+893 EQMEKWAEIV
-903 LKQATDELDKIK
+903 LEHATNELDKIK

-929 LQEAVKI
+929 LHEAVTI
-936 GREALKML
+936 GREALTML
-944 GINFPESPIPL
+944 EINFPESPIPL

-963 TAAYLT
+963 TTAYLT

-977 NLPVMA
+977 DLPMMT

-995 SMFSATFIV
+995 SMLSATLIV
-1004 EPMLLPL
+1004 EPVLLPL
-1011 IVCEQVHLSINYG
+1011 IVCEQVNLSINYG

-1054 QLALNLIDK
+1054 QLALNLIDR

-1076 VAFVLMHG
+1076 VAFILMHG

-1103 ENGDLECVGYS
+1103 ENGDLESVGYA

-1125 GQELTQLEQK
+1125 GEELPQLERK
-1135 MANYNHLLFQIKQ
+1135 MVNYNHLLFQLKQ

-1159 QTVLQLMGTLASSD
+1159 QTVWQLMGEMEIPD
-1173 LLLGKNYSEE
+1173 ILLGKAYSEE
-1183 NLLRLLLNANDRVGL
+1183 TLLPLLLKINDRVGL

-1204 KLILAYLFGDIEQA
+1204 KLIIAYLFGNVDLA

-1257 KMEQEEHLFYATSNL
+1257 KEEQEGHLFCATTNL
-1272 KKLHKKALSA
+1272 KKLQKKALSA
-1282 PMNLQHKCDLIAAE
+1282 PMNLQHRCDLIVAE
-1296 KNRILGNI
+1296 KARILGNI
-1304 VTAMEYYDLA
+1304 VKAMEYYDFA
-1314 IAGAQQNGYI
+1314 IEGAEENGYI

-1336 FYLSIGRERIAK
+1336 FYLSIGRAKIAK
-1348 TYLTEARYCYQRWGA
+1348 TYLTEARYCYQCWGA
-1363 KAKAAHLESKYSE
+1363 KAKAAHLESKYSN

-1382 ISTNIETHKST
+1382 ISTNIEIHKST
-1393 SSASTTSGSAG
+1393 SSACTTSDSAG
-1404 VLDLTTVVKASQTL
+1404 VLDLTTAVKASQTL

-1454 VIEASGC
+1454 VIEASGY
-1461 VDADRIAVMQSIPID
+1461 VDADHVSVMQSIPID
-1476 FVEEDKEVTL
+1476 FVEEDGEVTL
-1486 LAVAVINYVAR
+1486 LAVAIVNYVAR
-1497 TQESVVLN
+1497 TQQSIVLN
-1505 DATSEGQ
+1505 DASSEGQ
-1512 FTRAPYIIAVQPKS
+1512 FTRTPYIIAVQPKS

-1553 TPDRLEIL
+1553 TPDRLELL

-1573 NAQLYTNLQEF
+1573 NAQLYTNLQQF
-1584 NHNLENL
+1584 NQNLEML

-1600 QTLENLK
+1600 QTLEDLK

-1646 LAEKVTKFFEL
+1646 LSEKVTKFFDL
-1657 YTNGQIKRSEL
+1657 YSKGQIKRSEL
-1668 EKFLDTAMQ
+1668 EKFLDTTLQ

-1703 SSELKRA
+1703 SSELKRT
-1710 FKVKQ
+1710 FNVKN

-1724 TAKLRRTKHKVEIKC
+1724 SAKLRRTKHKVEIKC

-1764 IHAYDA
+1764 IHAYDG
-1770 EDQGILAFDFKLEGD
+1770 EDEGIMAFEIELEGY
-1785 RLIFEYADNGK
+1785 RLIFEYTDNGK
-1796 GIPPENLNKI
+1796 GITPENLSKI

-1834 LKGTICCE
+1834 LKGTINCE
-1842 SQVDEGTRFTIEF
+1842 SQVEKGTKFMIEF

>member
-1 MITIPGYRIDR
+1 MITIPGYRI
-12 EIYTNPHTVIYRGM
+12 EGKIYTNSHTAIYRGI

-37 TLTPTYPTPAQ
+37 TLTPPYPTPAQ

-58 LKNLNLPGIVKFYK
+58 LKNLNLPGIVKLYK
-72 LEKYNHFP
+72 IEKYNHFP
-80 VLILED
+80 VLVLED

-93 DYLSNHQLDLQR
+93 DFLSNNQLDLQQ
-105 FLQIA
+105 FLHIC
-110 IKLAETLG
+110 IKLAETIG

-138 SSTGDVKIADFA
+138 IETGDVKIADFA
-150 IASLLPGENPALSYP
+150 IASLLPGENPALGHP

-185 AIDYLSDFYSLGVTF
+185 AIDYRTDFYSLGVTF
-200 YEMLCGELPFSAIDP
+200 YEMLCGELPFNAIDP

-225 TPVSPYENRKHKLE
+225 TPVSPCKKRKQKVE
-239 CTINQAQSEEIPHAI
+239 SRTIEGRINQVETEEIPQVV

-262 EKNAEDRYKSAFG
+262 AKTAEDRYQSAFG
-275 ILYDLESCLIQLQT
+275 LLYDLEKCLDQVQT
-289 TGEISNITLGEQD
+289 TGELSHITLGEQD
-302 RSSHLQISQKLY
+302 RSTHLQISQKLY
-314 GREAEVMMLLS
+314 GREAEVKILLR
-325 TLARMRQGNTE
+325 TFDRMRRGNTE
-336 IIFISG
+336 ILLISG
-342 CAGLGKSWLVYKIYK
+342 CAGMGKSWLAYELFKP
-357 SIVRANGYFIASK
+357 IVQENGYFIDSK
-370 FEQFNRDIPYIFL
+370 FEQFKRDIPYGFL
-383 LEAFQDLLRQIL
+383 VQAFQDLLRQIL
-395 TETAV
+395 TETPA
-400 KVQIWKQKILN
+400 QIQVWRQKILN
-411 AIGGNCQVIIEVIPE
+411 ALGGNCQVIIEVIPE
-426 VELIVGAQPPV
+426 VGLIVGPQPPV
-437 PYLGANESKNRF
+437 PDIGASESQNRF

-471 DDLQWVDSA
+471 DDLQWIDSA
-480 SLKLIQLLATDLES
+480 SLKLIQLLATDIEN

-501 AYREQEVDANHP
+501 AYQEQEVDASHP
-513 VMLTAEAISKAGGT
+513 LMLTAEAIRKAGGT
-527 LRAIALSPLDI
+527 VRAIALSPLNI
-538 NSVNQFVADT
+538 NSVNQFLADT
-548 LNCTPEKSL
+548 LNCVPEKSL
-557 SLAEL
+557 NLAEL
-562 LFEKTAG
+562 LFQKTAG

-576 LLKSL
+576 LVKSL

-595 QSIETPQTNVY
+595 KLVDIAEHNLS
-606 DLDRVVKKYKNTG
+606 DLAQQVLERVGEKDLITG

-625 EQIQEIGIT
+625 EQIQEMGIT
-634 DNVVELMID
+634 DNVVELMIN
-643 NIHNLP
+643 NIQKLSD
-649 ENTQEMLKLAA
+649 NTQELLKLAT
-660 CIGNKFDLGIL
+660 CIGNRFDLRIL
-671 SKISE
+671 STIAE
-676 KPLAFAAK
+676 KPLPSAAT
-684 DLWEAIQSGLIAP
+684 DLWEAVQSGLILP
-697 VNNDYKI
+697 VNNAYKI
-704 ALALALAKRSE
+704 PLALAATTE
-715 GKRSEGK
+715 
-722 PAPTGAAPTKR
+722 A
-733 IALTANTAVTDTIST
+733 TDQIST
-748 DFTDELFLPVAD
+748 DSTDGFPLPVTD
-760 AGSAT
+760 AASTT
-765 YKFLHERVQQAAY
+765 YQFLHERVQQAAY

-793 GRFLLQN
+793 GRLLLQN
-800 APSEQLPN
+800 APPEQLEE
-808 HVFDIANHLNAAKE
+808 HIFDIVNQLNAAQQIISSE
-822 LISIK
+822 LEK
-827 LEQLQLCQFNLIAG
+827 LQLCQLNLIAG

-849 YELAVKYLTAGID
+849 YELALKYFTAGIER
-862 LLPPESWQT
+862 LPPESWQT
-871 DYDLTLAL
+871 DCDLTLAL

-893 EQMEKWAKFV
+893 EQMEKWAEIV
-903 LKQATDELDKIK
+903 LQKAKNELDKIK

-944 GINFPESPIPL
+944 GINFPESPVPL
-955 HIQQALTK
+955 HIQQAMAT

-969 GKKIEDLI
+969 GKQIEDLI
-977 NLPVMA
+977 NLPVMT
-983 NPRKLATMRVLS
+983 NPHKLATMRVLS
-995 SMFSATFIV
+995 SMLSATFIV
-1004 EPMLLPL
+1004 EPVLLPL
-1011 IVCEQVHLSINYG
+1011 IVCEQVNLSLNYG

-1041 GIVRDIESGERFG
+1041 GIIRDIESGDRFG

-1076 VAFVLMHG
+1076 VAFILMHG

-1125 GQELTQLEQK
+1125 GQELPPLKQK
-1135 MANYNHLLFQIKQ
+1135 MANYNHLLLQLKQ
-1148 ETVLTWNQIYR
+1148 ETVLRWNQIYQ
-1159 QTVLQLMGTLASSD
+1159 QTVLQLMGNLANFNILLSEGYTEEKLLP
-1173 LLLGKNYSEE
+1173 LLLK
-1183 NLLRLLLNANDRVGL
+1183 ANDRVGL

-1204 KLILAYLFGDIEQA
+1204 KLILAYLFGDIEHS

-1231 VVGFINV
+1231 VAGFINV
-1238 PEYHF
+1238 PQYHF

-1257 KMEQEEHLFYATSNL
+1257 KEEQEEHLFYATSNR
-1272 KKLHKKALSA
+1272 KKLQKKALSA
-1282 PMNLQHKCDLIAAE
+1282 PMNLQHKCDLITAE
-1296 KNRILGNI
+1296 KARVLGNI
-1304 VTAMEYYDLA
+1304 VRAMEYYDCA
-1314 IAGAQQNGYI
+1314 IQGAQENGYL

-1336 FYLSIGRERIAK
+1336 FYLSIGREKIAK

-1363 KAKAAHLESKYSE
+1363 QAKVAHLESKYSQ
-1376 LLTSAS
+1376 LLTSIS

-1393 SSASTTSGSAG
+1393 SSASTTSDGAA
-1404 VLDLTTVVKASQTL
+1404 VLDLTTAVKASQTL
-1418 AGEIVLDKLLAKLM
+1418 AGEIVLDKLLAKMM

-1441 QRGFLILEKSGKW
+1441 QRGFLILEKSGQW
-1454 VIEASGC
+1454 VIEASGS
-1461 VDADRIAVMQSIPID
+1461 VDVDRVAVMQSIPID
-1476 FVEEDKEVTL
+1476 FVAEEREVTL
-1486 LAVAVINYVAR
+1486 LAVAVVHYVAR
-1497 TQESVVLN
+1497 TQESIVLN
-1505 DATSEGQ
+1505 DAAREGQ

-1553 TPDRLEIL
+1553 TPHRLEIL
-1561 KLLSSQISISIE
+1561 QLLSSQISISIE
-1573 NAQLYTNLQEF
+1573 NAQLYGNLQQF
-1584 NHNLENL
+1584 NQNLEKL

-1600 QTLENLK
+1600 QTLEDLK

-1646 LAEKVTKFFEL
+1646 LSEKVTKFFEL

-1703 SSELKRA
+1703 SSELKRT
-1710 FKVKQ
+1710 FNLKN
-1715 YLEEILTSL
+1715 YIEEILTSL
-1724 TAKLRRTKHKVEIKC
+1724 SAKLKRTKHKIEIKC
-1739 DENIVL
+1739 DENIL
-1745 DSYPGVLCQIVTNL
+1745 LNSYPGVLCQIVTNL

-1764 IHAYDA
+1764 IHAYDR
-1770 EDQGILAFDFKLEGD
+1770 EDEGILTFDFKLEGD

-1796 GIPPENLNKI
+1796 GITPENLSKI

-1834 LKGTICCE
+1834 LNGTIRCE
-1842 SQVDEGTRFTIEF
+1842 SQVKKGTKFMIEF
-1855 PAKISN
+1855 PAQMSN

>member
-1 MITIPGYRIDR
+1 MIAIPGYRIYTQ
-12 EIYTNPHTVIYRGM
+12 IYTNPHTVIYRGM
-26 QLEEQ
+26 QIEKQ
-31 KPVILK
+31 QPVILK
-37 TLTPTYPTPAQ
+37 TLSPPYPSPAQ
-48 IAQLLHESEI
+48 IAQILHEYEI
-58 LKNLNLPGIVKFYK
+58 LKNLHLPGVVKLYQ

-93 DYLSNHQLDLQR
+93 DFLGNHQLELPE
-105 FLQIA
+105 FLQIGM
-110 IKLAETLG
+110 KLAETLG
-118 QLHEHHII
+118 QLHEQHII

-138 SSTGDVKIADFA
+138 VETGDVKIADFA
-150 IASLLPGENPALSYP
+150 IASLLPGENPAVSHP

-225 TPVSPYENRKHKLE
+225 KPASPSEIRKQKIAAK
-239 CTINQAQSEEIPHAI
+239 INQTQTQEIPQAV
-254 SDIVMKLL
+254 SDLVMKLL
-262 EKNAEDRYKSAFG
+262 AKTAEDRYQSAFG
-275 ILYDLESCLIQLQT
+275 LLCDLENCLAQLQT
-289 TGEISNITLGEQD
+289 TGEISPITLGQQD

-314 GREAEVMMLLS
+314 GRETEVNLLLN
-325 TLARMRQGNTE
+325 TFDRMRRGNTQV
-336 IIFISG
+336 ILISG
-342 CAGLGKSWLVYKIYK
+342 CEGVGKSWLVYEIHKP
-357 SIVRANGYFIASK
+357 IVRENGYFIDSK
-370 FEQFNRDIPYIFL
+370 FEQFKRDIPYVFL
-383 LEAFQDLLRQIL
+383 LQAFQELLRQIL
-395 TETAV
+395 TETSA
-400 KVQIWKQKILN
+400 KVQVWRQKILN
-411 AIGGNCQVIIEVIPE
+411 SLGGNCQVIIEVIPE
-426 VELIVGAQPPV
+426 VELIVGPQPPV
-437 PYLGANESKNRF
+437 PDLGANESQNRF

-464 HPLVIFL
+464 HPLVLFL

-501 AYREQEVDANHP
+501 AYRDQEVDVNHP
-513 VMLTAEAISKAGGT
+513 VMLTAEAIRQAGGT
-527 LRAIALSPLDI
+527 VSAIALSPLDI

-548 LNCTPEKSL
+548 LYCAPEKSL
-557 SLAEL
+557 PLAEL
-562 LFEKTAG
+562 LFQKTAG

-576 LLKSL
+576 ILKSL
-581 YSKKLLQFKFAPSE
+581 YSKKLLYFKFSPTDSSVCGAESKVFGLTQPNAE
-595 QSIETPQTNVY
+595 P
-606 DLDRVVKKYKNTG
+606 VVKQCKITG

-625 EQIQEIGIT
+625 EQIQEMGIT

-643 NIHNLP
+643 NIQKLSQ
-649 ENTQEMLKLAA
+649 NTQELLKLAA
-660 CIGNKFDLGIL
+660 CIGNKFDLGVL
-671 SKISE
+671 STIGE
-676 KPLAFAAK
+676 KPLASAAA
-684 DLWEAIQSGLIAP
+684 DLWEALQSGLILP
-697 VNNDYKI
+697 VNNAYKIPI
-704 ALALALAKRSE
+704 ALAASTE
-715 GKRSEGK
+715 
-722 PAPTGAAPTKR
+722 
-733 IALTANTAVTDTIST
+733 VTQQISR
-748 DFTDELFLPVAD
+748 DFTDELSLTLAE
-760 AGSAT
+760 SAIPT

-786 QETHLKI
+786 QQTHLKI
-793 GRFLLQN
+793 GRFLLKN
-800 APSEQLPN
+800 APPEQLEDS
-808 HVFDIANHLNAAKE
+808 VFDTVNQLNAAQEIIVSE
-822 LISIK
+822 L
-827 LEQLQLCQFNLIAG
+827 ERFQLCQLNLMAG

-849 YELAVKYLTAGID
+849 YELAVKYLTAGIE

-879 YESAAEAAYLNTEF
+879 YESAAESAYLNTEF
-893 EQMEKWAKFV
+893 EQMEKWAEIV
-903 LKQATDELDKIK
+903 LQYATNELDKIK

-936 GREALKML
+936 GREALTML

-977 NLPVMA
+977 NLPIMT
-983 NPRKLATMRVLS
+983 NPRKLATMRLLS
-995 SMFSATFIV
+995 SMFSTTLIV
-1004 EPMLLPL
+1004 DPVLLPL

-1024 NSAFSAFGY
+1024 NSVFSAFGY

-1041 GIVRDIESGERFG
+1041 GIVRDIESGDRFG
-1054 QLALNLIDK
+1054 QLALNLSDK

-1076 VAFVLMHG
+1076 VAFILMHG

-1103 ENGDLECVGYS
+1103 ENGDLESVGYA

-1125 GQELTQLEQK
+1125 GQELPQLERK
-1135 MANYNHLLFQIKQ
+1135 MVNYNHLLFQLKQ
-1148 ETVLTWNQIYR
+1148 EMVLSWNQIYR
-1159 QTVLQLMGTLASSD
+1159 QTVLELMGNLAGSD
-1173 LLLGKNYSEE
+1173 ILLGEAYSEE
-1183 NLLRLLLNANDRVGL
+1183 KLLPLLLKANDRVGL
-1198 QHFYLQ
+1198 QHLYLQ
-1204 KLILAYLFGDIEQA
+1204 KLILAYLFGDIEKA
-1218 LENAAQAEVYLDG
+1218 LEYAAQAEVYLDG
-1231 VVGFINV
+1231 VAGFINV

-1257 KMEQEEHLFYATSNL
+1257 NEEQEEHLFCATSNQKRL
-1272 KKLHKKALSA
+1272 QKKALAA
-1282 PMNLQHKCDLIAAE
+1282 PMNLQHKCDLITAE
-1296 KNRILGNI
+1296 KARVLGDI
-1304 VTAMEYYDLA
+1304 VRAMEYYDGA
-1314 IAGAQQNGYI
+1314 IQGAQENGYI

-1336 FYLSIGRERIAK
+1336 FYLSIGREKIAK

-1363 KAKAAHLESKYSE
+1363 KAKVGHLESKYSK
-1376 LLTSAS
+1376 LLTSVS
-1382 ISTNIETHKST
+1382 ILSNIETHKST
-1393 SSASTTSGSAG
+1393 SSACTTSGSAA
-1404 VLDLTTVVKASQTL
+1404 VLDFTTAVKASQTL
-1418 AGEIVLDKLLAKLM
+1418 AGEIVLEKLLAKLM

-1461 VDADRIAVMQSIPID
+1461 VDADRVSVMQSIPID
-1476 FVEEDKEVTL
+1476 FVDEKRQVTL
-1486 LAVAVINYVAR
+1486 LAVAVVNYVAR
-1497 TQESVVLN
+1497 TQESIVLN
-1505 DATSEGQ
+1505 DAAREGQ
-1512 FTRAPYIIAVQPKS
+1512 FTRAPYIVAVQPKS

-1553 TPDRLEIL
+1553 TPDRLEVL

-1573 NAQLYTNLQEF
+1573 NAQLYTNLQQF
-1584 NHNLENL
+1584 NQNLEQL

-1600 QTLENLK
+1600 QTLADLK
-1607 SAQNKLVESEKMA
+1607 SAQNKLVEAEKMA

-1646 LAEKVTKFFEL
+1646 LAEKVTNFFEL
-1657 YTNGQIKRSEL
+1657 YTKGQIKRSEL

-1703 SSELKRA
+1703 SSELKRR
-1710 FKVKQ
+1710 FNVKN

-1724 TAKLRRTKHKVEIKC
+1724 SAKLRRTKHKIEIKC

-1764 IHAYDA
+1764 IHAYDG
-1770 EDQGILAFDFKLEGD
+1770 EDEGIMAFEIELEGD

-1796 GIPPENLNKI
+1796 GITPENLSKI

-1824 HIIYNLVTQK
+1824 HIIYNLVTQR
-1834 LKGTICCE
+1834 LKGTIICE
-1842 SQVDEGTRFTIEF
+1842 SQVDKGTKFMIEF

>member
-1 MITIPGYRIDR
+1 MIAIPGYRIDK

-26 QLEEQ
+26 QLDEQ

-58 LKNLNLPGIVKFYK
+58 LNNLNLPGIVKFYK

-80 VLILED
+80 ILILED
-86 FGGISLK
+86 SGGISLK
-93 DYLSNHQLDLQR
+93 EYLSNHQLELPE
-105 FLQIA
+105 FLKIGIQ
-110 IKLAETLG
+110 LAETLG
-118 QLHEHHII
+118 QLHEHNII

-138 SSTGDVKIADFA
+138 IETGDVKIADFA
-150 IASLLPGENPALSYP
+150 IASLLPGENPALGHP

-225 TPVSPYENRKHKLE
+225 TPVSPGENRKHKLE
-239 CTINQAQSEEIPHAI
+239 GKSNQAQSDEIPQAI

-262 EKNAEDRYKSAFG
+262 EKNAEDRYQSAFG
-275 ILYDLESCLIQLQT
+275 LLYDLENCLDQLQT
-289 TGEISNITLGEQD
+289 TGKISHMTLGEQD
-302 RSSHLQISQKLY
+302 RSSHLQIPQKVY
-314 GREAEVMMLLS
+314 GRETEVMMLLS
-325 TLARMRQGNTE
+325 TLDRMRRGNTE
-336 IIFISG
+336 IVFISG

-357 SIVRANGYFIASK
+357 SIVRANGYFVDSK
-370 FEQFNRDIPYIFL
+370 LEQFNRDIPYAFL
-383 LEAFQDLLRQIL
+383 LQAFQELLRQIL
-395 TETAV
+395 TETAA
-400 KVQIWKQKILN
+400 KVLVWRKKILN
-411 AIGGNCQVIIEVIPE
+411 ALGGNCQVIIEVIPE
-426 VELIVGAQPPV
+426 VELIVGPQPPV
-437 PYLGANESKNRF
+437 PDLGANESQNRF

-480 SLKLIQLLATDLES
+480 SLKLIQLLATNLES

-501 AYREQEVDANHP
+501 AYREQEVNANHP
-513 VMLTAEAISKAGGT
+513 IMLTAEAIRKAGGT
-527 LRAIALSPLDI
+527 VRAIALSPLDI

-548 LNCTPEKSL
+548 LNCTLEKSL

-562 LFEKTAG
+562 LFQKTAG

-595 QSIETPQTNVY
+595 QSIETAEPHIY
-606 DLDRVVKKYKNTG
+606 DLGRVVKKYQITG

-634 DNVVELMID
+634 DNVVGLMID

-649 ENTQEMLKLAA
+649 GNTQEMLKLAA
-660 CIGNKFDLGIL
+660 CIGNKFDLRIL
-671 SKISE
+671 SKIGGQS
-676 KPLAFAAK
+676 LASAAT
-684 DLWEAIQSGLIAP
+684 DLWEAIQSGLILP
-697 VNNDYKI
+697 VSNTYKI
-704 ALALALAKRSE
+704 
-715 GKRSEGK
+715 
-722 PAPTGAAPTKR
+722 P

-793 GRFLLQN
+793 GRYLLQN
-800 APSEQLPN
+800 APPEQLEK
-808 HVFDIANHLNAAKE
+808 HIFDTVNQLNAAQRI
-822 LISIK
+822 LIIES
-827 LEQLQLCQFNLIAG
+827 ERFQLCKLNLIAG

-849 YELAVKYLTAGID
+849 YELAVKYLTAGIE

-879 YESAAEAAYLNTEF
+879 YESAAEAAYLNTDF
-893 EQMEKWAKFV
+893 EQMEKWAEIV
-903 LKQATDELDKIK
+903 LQQATNELDKIK
-915 VFEIRITACAMQTK
+915 VFEIIITACAMQTK

-936 GREALKML
+936 GREALIML
-944 GINFPESPIPL
+944 GINLPESPIPL

-977 NLPVMA
+977 NLPVMT

-1041 GIVRDIESGERFG
+1041 GIVRDIESGDRFG

-1135 MANYNHLLFQIKQ
+1135 MANYNHLLFQLKQ
-1148 ETVLTWNQIYR
+1148 ETVLSWNQIYR
-1159 QTVLQLMGTLASSD
+1159 QTVLQLMGNLASSD
-1173 LLLGKNYSEE
+1173 ILLGEAYSEKKMLPLLLK
-1183 NLLRLLLNANDRVGL
+1183 ANDRVGL

-1204 KLILAYLFGDIEQA
+1204 KLILAYLFWDVELA
-1218 LENAAQAEVYLDG
+1218 LENAAQAEIYLDG
-1231 VVGFINV
+1231 VAGFINV

-1243 YDALARLAAYPSAT
+1243 YDALTRLAAYPSAT
-1257 KMEQEEHLFYATSNL
+1257 KEEQDEHLFYATSNR
-1272 KKLHKKALSA
+1272 KKLQKKALSA
-1282 PMNLQHKCDLIAAE
+1282 PMNLQHKCDLITAE
-1296 KNRILGNI
+1296 KARVLGNI
-1304 VTAMEYYDLA
+1304 VRAMEYYDCA
-1314 IAGAQQNGYI
+1314 IAGAQENGYI
-1324 QVQALAAELAGA
+1324 QVQALASELAGS

-1363 KAKAAHLESKYSE
+1363 KAKVAHLESKYSQ

-1382 ISTNIETHKST
+1382 ISTNIETHTST
-1393 SSASTTSGSAG
+1393 SSASTTSGSAA
-1404 VLDLTTVVKASQTL
+1404 VLDLTTAVKASQTL
-1418 AGEIVLDKLLAKLM
+1418 AGEIVLEKLLAKMM

-1461 VDADRIAVMQSIPID
+1461 VDVDRVAVMQSIPID
-1476 FVEEDKEVTL
+1476 FIEEDREVTL
-1486 LAVAVINYVAR
+1486 LAVSVVNYVAR
-1497 TQESVVLN
+1497 TQESIVLN
-1505 DATSEGQ
+1505 DAAREGQ

-1553 TPDRLEIL
+1553 TPDRLKIL

-1600 QTLENLK
+1600 QTLEDLK

-1646 LAEKVTKFFEL
+1646 LAEKVTKFIEL
-1657 YTNGQIKRSEL
+1657 YTNSPIKRSEL

-1703 SSELKRA
+1703 SSELKRT

-1724 TAKLRRTKHKVEIKC
+1724 TVKLRRTKHKVEIKC

-1764 IHAYDA
+1764 IHAYDG
-1770 EDQGILAFDFKLEGD
+1770 EEEGILTFEFKLEGD

-1796 GIPPENLNKI
+1796 GIPPENLSKI

-1834 LKGTICCE
+1834 LNGTIICE
-1842 SQVDEGTRFTIEF
+1842 SQVDKGTRFTIEF

>member
-1 MITIPGYRIDR
+1 MIAIPGYRIDK

-26 QLEEQ
+26 QLDEQ

-80 VLILED
+80 ILILED
-86 FGGISLK
+86 SGGISLK
-93 DYLSNHQLDLQR
+93 EYLSNHQLELPE
-105 FLQIA
+105 FLKIGIQ
-110 IKLAETLG
+110 LAETLG
-118 QLHEHHII
+118 QLHEHNII

-138 SSTGDVKIADFA
+138 IETGDVKIADFA
-150 IASLLPGENPALSYP
+150 IASLLPGENPALGHP

-239 CTINQAQSEEIPHAI
+239 GKSNQAQSDEIPQAI

-262 EKNAEDRYKSAFG
+262 EKNAEDRYQSAFG
-275 ILYDLESCLIQLQT
+275 LLYDLENCLDQLQT
-289 TGEISNITLGEQD
+289 TGKISHMTLGEQD
-302 RSSHLQISQKLY
+302 RSSHLQIPQKVY
-314 GREAEVMMLLS
+314 GRETEVMMLLS
-325 TLARMRQGNTE
+325 TLDRMRRGNTE
-336 IIFISG
+336 IVFISG

-357 SIVRANGYFIASK
+357 SIVRANGYFVDSK
-370 FEQFNRDIPYIFL
+370 LEQFNRDIPYAFL
-383 LEAFQDLLRQIL
+383 LQAFQELLRQIL
-395 TETAV
+395 TETAA
-400 KVQIWKQKILN
+400 KVLVWRKKILN
-411 AIGGNCQVIIEVIPE
+411 ALGGNCQVIIEVIPE
-426 VELIVGAQPPV
+426 VELIVGPQPPV
-437 PYLGANESKNRF
+437 PDLGANESQNRF

-480 SLKLIQLLATDLES
+480 SLKLIQLLATNLES

-501 AYREQEVDANHP
+501 AYREQEVNANHP
-513 VMLTAEAISKAGGT
+513 IMLTAEAIRKAGGT
-527 LRAIALSPLDI
+527 VRAIALSPLDI

-548 LNCTPEKSL
+548 LNCTLEKSL

-562 LFEKTAG
+562 LFQKTAG

-595 QSIETPQTNVY
+595 QSIETAEPHIY
-606 DLDRVVKKYKNTG
+606 DLGRVVKKYQITG

-634 DNVVELMID
+634 DNVVGLMID

-649 ENTQEMLKLAA
+649 GNTQEMLKLAA
-660 CIGNKFDLGIL
+660 CIGNKFDLRIL
-671 SKISE
+671 SKIGGQS
-676 KPLAFAAK
+676 LASAAT
-684 DLWEAIQSGLIAP
+684 DLWEAIQSGLILP
-697 VNNDYKI
+697 VSNTYKI
-704 ALALALAKRSE
+704 
-715 GKRSEGK
+715 
-722 PAPTGAAPTKR
+722 P

-793 GRFLLQN
+793 GRYLLQN
-800 APSEQLPN
+800 APPEQLEK
-808 HVFDIANHLNAAKE
+808 HIFDTVNQLNAAQRI
-822 LISIK
+822 LIIES
-827 LEQLQLCQFNLIAG
+827 ERFQLCKLNLIAG

-849 YELAVKYLTAGID
+849 YELAVKYLTAGIE

-879 YESAAEAAYLNTEF
+879 YESAAEAAYLNTDF
-893 EQMEKWAKFV
+893 EQMDKWAEIV
-903 LKQATDELDKIK
+903 LQQATNELDKIK
-915 VFEIRITACAMQTK
+915 VFEIIITACAMQTK

-936 GREALKML
+936 GREALIML
-944 GINFPESPIPL
+944 GINLPESPIPL

-977 NLPVMA
+977 NLPVMT

-1041 GIVRDIESGERFG
+1041 GIVRDIESGDRFG

-1135 MANYNHLLFQIKQ
+1135 MANYNHLLFQLKQ
-1148 ETVLTWNQIYR
+1148 ETVLSWNQIYR
-1159 QTVLQLMGTLASSD
+1159 QTVLQLMGNLASSD
-1173 LLLGKNYSEE
+1173 ILLGEAYSEKKMLPLLLK
-1183 NLLRLLLNANDRVGL
+1183 ANDRVGL

-1204 KLILAYLFGDIEQA
+1204 KLILAYLFWDVELA
-1218 LENAAQAEVYLDG
+1218 LENAAQAEIYLDG
-1231 VVGFINV
+1231 VAGFINV

-1243 YDALARLAAYPSAT
+1243 YDALTRLAAYPSAT
-1257 KMEQEEHLFYATSNL
+1257 KEEQDEHLFYATSNR
-1272 KKLHKKALSA
+1272 KKLQKKALSA
-1282 PMNLQHKCDLIAAE
+1282 PMNLQHKCDLITAE
-1296 KNRILGNI
+1296 KARVLGNI
-1304 VTAMEYYDLA
+1304 VRAMEYYDCA
-1314 IAGAQQNGYI
+1314 IAGAQENGYI
-1324 QVQALAAELAGA
+1324 QVQALASELAGS

-1363 KAKAAHLESKYSE
+1363 KAKVAHLESKYSQ

-1382 ISTNIETHKST
+1382 ISTNIETHTST
-1393 SSASTTSGSAG
+1393 SSASTTSGSAA
-1404 VLDLTTVVKASQTL
+1404 VLDLTTAVKASQTL
-1418 AGEIVLDKLLAKLM
+1418 AGEIVLEKLLAKMM

-1461 VDADRIAVMQSIPID
+1461 VDVDRVAVMQSIPID
-1476 FVEEDKEVTL
+1476 FIEEDREVTL
-1486 LAVAVINYVAR
+1486 LAVSVVNYVAR
-1497 TQESVVLN
+1497 TQESIVLN
-1505 DATSEGQ
+1505 DAAREGQ

-1553 TPDRLEIL
+1553 TPDRLKIL

-1600 QTLENLK
+1600 QTLEDLK

-1646 LAEKVTKFFEL
+1646 LAEKVTKFIEL
-1657 YTNGQIKRSEL
+1657 YTNSPIKRSEL

-1703 SSELKRA
+1703 SSELKRT

-1724 TAKLRRTKHKVEIKC
+1724 TVKLRRTKHKVEIKC

-1764 IHAYDA
+1764 IHAYDG
-1770 EDQGILAFDFKLEGD
+1770 EEEGILTFEFKLEGD

-1796 GIPPENLNKI
+1796 GIPPENLSKI
-1806 FEPFFTTKRGQGG
+1806 FEPFFTTQRGQGG

-1834 LKGTICCE
+1834 LNGTIICE
-1842 SQVDEGTRFTIEF
+1842 SQVDKGTRFTIEF